1 MRKQLLLMLSLLL
14 YAVGMAAQQ
23 PDWGY
28 NPNAYP
34 DEHVIYVGL
43 VDDQGSAVQSFN
55 ENTYLGAFIDGECR
69 GLAKVSQKS
78 VSDTKTI
85 YYFALRVK
93 GSDTDNGKAISFRL
107 SVPGANTS
115 YIYND
120 LQPAAD
126 AVTYTNKKTTGTL
139 SDLFP
144 LKFIQPLYYAFT
156 QETVSVKVGEQL
168 NLLDYITFEP
178 ANANIPELNWN
189 MYDESWRENVN
200 IEGNKLT
207 AIKSTGKYGAVGIF
221 PKLWDMKNTGDHTSI
236 NVRVIQPATSIELRD
251 EYKNGITVNLGDT
264 AALNTVLR
272 SGYTTSPADC
282 NEELTWKSSDETAL
296 LPMIGS
302 DIGKF
307 NPVKAGT
314 YTMTLSGENAS
325 VDLKVTVIKPVEYI
339 NPVGTVKVI
348 KMYVGENLLDI
359 LPSGYK
365 VMPEDA
371 ADRSV
376 RYEVNQSYSDQGVY
390 EDGDGAYKY
399 TDIFGNLYF
408 NEGDEMIALKSG
420 RVRVTIRSVQNP
432 QASCEYEVIVKDGP
446 TSITFKQEEMTF
458 LLPIKDTDKS
468 DISEDIR
475 NNIIMTPSWPK
486 YDENESY
493 DKRST
498 LLYIQFVKDVT
509 SDTEVITLDYDFT
522 EDKLSASIVNAGRGS
537 VGVIYLSE
545 RTVASEEGLK
555 NEEVEIM
562 KKFSVVVME
571 SLKGFNVD
579 NYVEMVSTET
589 RDFVLTPD
597 PVGAEVDPSR
607 VEVTITPNSYLPE
620 EWKSMVEIV
629 PTDESKLN
637 YTIIPHSVGRATISV
652 KLDGVEVATSNVL
665 IGQRYMQKAGWKWT
679 SFYAGGVR
687 WNSPEYEL
695 GNVVEEIRSEDALL
709 HNDPEYGYFG
719 DLNSLGT
726 GTCYKI
732 KVKEEEPGL
741 LDLRI
746 MYTGAY
752 EDMQTHR
759 QIVPMWNWLGN
770 PYQYDHDINSVFSTE
785 DSNAN
790 NFNVG
795 DRIVSKDDG
804 FAEYNGEK
812 WTGTLITLHAGLGY
826 MYFNAGS
833 ENVDMEYQRES
844 LMPQGTPVMNA
855 PQHKQS
861 VWTYNSAPFADN
873 MTIVADLGNDYS
885 AERFTV
891 GAFVGDECRGEG
903 EMIDG
908 KCFITV
914 HADKGETISFKL
926 HDAVSGEMR
935 TINEQMPFAKM
946 AGSLRAPQRLTVGG
960 IVTGITSADIAS
972 SGIAIV
978 DGQITVQGMD
988 VADIIVCNASGA
1000 VVSTGE
1006 TTVAGLPSGVYV
1018 VKVKT
1023 KDGKTVTKKLVK

>member
-1 MRKQLLLMLSLLL
+1 
-14 YAVGMAAQQ
+14 MAAQQ

-55 ENTYLGAFIDGECR
+55 DNTYLGAFIDGECR
-69 GLAKVSQKS
+69 GLAKVSRYS
-78 VSDTKTI
+78 VSDTQTI

-93 GSDTDNGKAISFRL
+93 GTNTDNGKAISYRL
-107 SVPGANTS
+107 SVGGNHS
-115 YIYND
+115 FVFND
-120 LQPAAD
+120 LKPAAN
-126 AVTYTNKKTTGTL
+126 AVTYTNNGTTGKL
-139 SDLFP
+139 SALYQ
-144 LKFIQPLYYAFT
+144 LTFIRPGYYSIVQP
-156 QETVSVKVGEQL
+156 EVRVKVGAEF

-178 ANANIPELNWN
+178 ANANIPEMDWT
-189 MYDESWRENVN
+189 MGQGEKENEYAS
-200 IEGNKLT
+200 IKGNTFKAL
-207 AIKSTGKYGAVGIF
+207 KSTGKYGSVSVS
-221 PKLWDMKNTGDHTSI
+221 PNLWGMKPTGQYTKVS
-236 NVRVIQPATSIELRD
+236 VRVIQPATSIELRD

-272 SGYTTSPADC
+272 SGYTTAPADC
-282 NEELTWKSSDETAL
+282 NEELTWKSSDETAI

-307 NPVKAGT
+307 NPVKTGT

-339 NPVGTVKVI
+339 NPVGRVKEI
-348 KMYVGENLLDI
+348 KMYIGDNLLSI

-371 ADRSV
+371 TDRSV
-376 RYEVNQSYSDQGVY
+376 HYEVSPSYNQDQEFKY
-390 EDGDGAYKY
+390 NEILEDKGSEG
-399 TDIFGNLYF
+399 IFARKPGRAR
-408 NEGDEMIALKSG
+408 IAIISN
-420 RVRVTIRSVQNP
+420 QNP
-432 QASCEYEVIVKDGP
+432 QASCTYEVIVKDGP
-446 TSITFKQEEMTF
+446 TNITFKQEEMTF
-458 LLPIKDTDKS
+458 LMPIKDTDKW

-486 YDENESY
+486 YEEYESY
-493 DKRST
+493 DIAQSNLDISSLT
-498 LLYIQFVKDVT
+498 DAVKL
-509 SDTEVITLDYDFT
+509 SYDFKK
-522 EDKLSASIVNAGRGS
+522 DSLSASVVK
-537 VGVIYLSE
+537 VGEGWIDISYSSE
-545 RTVASEEGLK
+545 RTIATEEGLR
-555 NEEVEIM
+555 NDEYEISNH
-562 KKFSVVVME
+562 FHVTIME
-571 SLKGFNVD
+571 SLKGFKVD
-579 NYVEMVSTET
+579 GYVEMVSTET

-607 VEVTITPNSYLPE
+607 VEVTITPDSYVSE
-620 EWKSMVEIV
+620 EWKSIVEIV
-629 PTDESKLN
+629 PTDENKLN
-637 YTIIPHSVGRATISV
+637 YTIRPHSVGRAIISV
-652 KLDGVEVATSNVL
+652 KLDGVEVASSNVL
-665 IGQRYMQKAGWKWT
+665 IGQRYMQKAGWKWA
-679 SFYAGGVR
+679 SLYGGDVR

-719 DLNSLGT
+719 DINRLES

-752 EDMQTHR
+752 EDMKTRR
-759 QIVPMWNWLGN
+759 QIVPKWNWLGN

-785 DSNAN
+785 DAYAN

-812 WTGTLITLHAGLGY
+812 WTGTLTTLHAGLGY

-833 ENVDMEYQRES
+833 ENVDMEYLREGS
-844 LMPQGTPVMNA
+844 MPQGTPVMNA

-873 MTIVADLGNDYS
+873 MTIVADLGNGYS

-960 IVTGITSADIAS
+960 IVTGITAADIAS

-988 VADIIVCNASGA
+988 VADVIVCNASGA

-1006 TTVAGLPSGVYV
+1006 TTVTGLPSGVYV

>member
-1 MRKQLLLMLSLLL
+1 
-14 YAVGMAAQQ
+14 MAAQQ

-55 ENTYLGAFIDGECR
+55 DNTYLGAFIEGECR
-69 GLAKVSQKS
+69 GLAKVSRYS
-78 VSDTKTI
+78 VSDTQTI

-93 GSDTDNGKAISFRL
+93 GTNTDNGKAISYRL
-107 SVPGANTS
+107 SVGGNQS
-115 YIYND
+115 FVFND
-120 LQPAAD
+120 LKPAAN
-126 AVTYTNKKTTGTL
+126 AVTYTNNGTTGKL
-139 SDLFP
+139 SALYQ
-144 LKFIQPLYYAFT
+144 LTFIRPGYYSIVQP
-156 QETVSVKVGEQL
+156 EVNVKVGAEF
-168 NLLDYITFEP
+168 NLLDHITFEP
-178 ANANIPELNWN
+178 ANANIPEMNWT
-189 MYDESWRENVN
+189 MGQGEKENEYAS
-200 IEGNKLT
+200 IKGNTFKAL
-207 AIKSTGKYGAVGIF
+207 KSTGKYGWVNVSPNLLG
-221 PKLWDMKNTGDHTSI
+221 MKPTGQYTKVS
-236 NVRVIQPATSIELRD
+236 VRVIQPATSIELRD

-272 SGYTTSPADC
+272 SGYTTAPADC
-282 NEELTWKSSDETAL
+282 NEELTWKSSDETAIR
-296 LPMIGS
+296 PMEGN

-307 NPVKAGT
+307 NPVKTGT

-339 NPVGTVKVI
+339 NPVGRVKEI
-348 KMYVGENLLDI
+348 KMYIGDNLLDI

-371 ADRSV
+371 TDRSV
-376 RYEVNQSYSDQGVY
+376 RYEVLPSYNQDQEFKY
-390 EDGDGAYKY
+390 NEILEDNGSEG
-399 TDIFGNLYF
+399 IFARKPGRAR
-408 NEGDEMIALKSG
+408 IAIISN
-420 RVRVTIRSVQNP
+420 QNP
-432 QASCEYEVIVKDGP
+432 QASCTYEVIVKDGP
-446 TSITFKQEEMTF
+446 TNITFKQEEMTF
-458 LLPIKDTDKS
+458 LMPIKDTDKW

-486 YDENESY
+486 YEEYESY
-493 DKRST
+493 DIAQSNLDISSLT
-498 LLYIQFVKDVT
+498 DAVKL
-509 SDTEVITLDYDFT
+509 SYDFKK
-522 EDKLSASIVNAGRGS
+522 DSLSASVVK
-537 VGVIYLSE
+537 VGEGWIDISYSSE
-545 RTVASEEGLK
+545 RTIATEEGLQ
-555 NEEVEIM
+555 NDEYYISNHFHVTIL
-562 KKFSVVVME
+562 E
-571 SLKGFNVD
+571 SLKGFKVD
-579 NYVEMVSTET
+579 EYVEMVSTET

-607 VEVTITPNSYLPE
+607 VEVTITPNTYVSE
-620 EWKSMVEIV
+620 EWKSIVEIV
-629 PTDESKLN
+629 PTDETMLN
-637 YTIIPHSVGRATISV
+637 YTIKPHSVGRATISV
-652 KLDGVEVATSNVL
+652 KLDGVEVATSYVS

-679 SFYAGGVR
+679 SFYGGGVR

-719 DLNSLGT
+719 DIYSLET
-726 GTCYKI
+726 GECYKI

-746 MYTGAY
+746 MYTGGY

-785 DSNAN
+785 DTYAN

-812 WTGTLITLHAGLGY
+812 WTGTLTTLRAGLGY
-826 MYFNAGS
+826 MYFNAAS
-833 ENVDMEYQRES
+833 DTIDMEYLHEGS
-844 LMPQGTPVMNA
+844 MPQGTPVMNA

-873 MTIVADLGNDYS
+873 MTIVADLGNEYS

-960 IVTGITSADIAS
+960 IVTGITAADIAS
-972 SGIAIV
+972 SGIAVV

-988 VADIIVCNASGA
+988 VADVIVCNASGA

-1006 TTVAGLPSGVYV
+1006 TTVTGLPSGVYV

>member
-1 MRKQLLLMLSLLL
+1 MLSLLL

-69 GLAKVSQKS
+69 GLAKVSRYS
-78 VSDTKTI
+78 VSDTQTI

-93 GSDTDNGKAISFRL
+93 GTNTDNGKAISYRL
-107 SVPGANTS
+107 SVGGNQS
-115 YIYND
+115 FVFND
-120 LQPAAD
+120 LKPAAN
-126 AVTYTNKKTTGTL
+126 AVTYTNNGTTGKL
-139 SDLFP
+139 SALYQ
-144 LKFIQPLYYAFT
+144 LTFIRPGYYSIVQP
-156 QETVSVKVGEQL
+156 EVSVKVGAEF
-168 NLLDYITFEP
+168 NLTDYITFDPE
-178 ANANIPELNWN
+178 NANIPELNWT
-189 MYDESWRENVN
+189 MGQGEIENEYAS
-200 IEGNKLT
+200 IKGNTFKAL
-207 AIKSTGKYGAVGIF
+207 KSTGKYGSVSVS
-221 PKLWDMKNTGDHTSI
+221 PKLWDMKPTGQYT
-236 NVRVIQPATSIELRD
+236 NVRVRIIQSATSIELRD

-282 NEELTWKSSDETAL
+282 NEELTWKSNDETAI

-339 NPVGTVKVI
+339 NPVGTVKEI
-348 KMYVGENLLDI
+348 KMFVGENLLDI

-376 RYEVNQSYSDQGVY
+376 HYEVNQSYSDQGVY

-408 NEGDEMIALKSG
+408 NEGDEMIALKPG

-486 YDENESY
+486 FDENESY
-493 DKRST
+493 DKQRT
-498 LLYIQFVKDVT
+498 YLLMELSGYG
-509 SDTEVITLDYDFT
+509 DTKPITLNYDFM
-522 EDKLSASIVNAGRGS
+522 EDKLSASIVNAGRGT
-537 VGVIYLSE
+537 VHVLYVSE

-562 KKFSVVVME
+562 KEFSVVVME

-579 NYVEMVSTET
+579 GYVDMVSTET

-607 VEVTITPNSYLPE
+607 VEVTITPDSYVSE

-629 PTDESKLN
+629 PTDETKLN
-637 YTIIPHSVGRATISV
+637 YTIRPHSVGRATISV
-652 KLDGVEVATSNVL
+652 KLDGEEVATSHVS

-679 SFYAGGVR
+679 SFYAGGVS
-687 WNSPEYEL
+687 WNSPEIEL

-719 DLNSLGT
+719 DLNRLEP

-741 LDLRI
+741 LNLRI
-746 MYTGAY
+746 YPGGY
-752 EDMQTHR
+752 EDMRPYR

-785 DSNAN
+785 DAYAN
-790 NFNVG
+790 KFNVG
-795 DRIVSKDDG
+795 DRIVSKDNG

-812 WTGTLITLHAGLGY
+812 WTGTLTTLHAGLGY
-826 MYFNAGS
+826 MYFNAAS
-833 ENVDMEYQRES
+833 DTINMELKYEWN
-844 LMPQGTPVMNA
+844 MPQGTPVMNA

-946 AGSLRAPQRLTVGG
+946 AGSLRAPQRLTVGD
-960 IVTGITSADIAS
+960 IVTGITAADIAS
-972 SGIAIV
+972 SGIAVV

-988 VADIIVCNASGA
+988 VADVIVCNASGA

-1006 TTVAGLPSGVYV
+1006 TTVTGLPSGVYV

>member
-1 MRKQLLLMLSLLL
+1 
-14 YAVGMAAQQ
+14 MAAQQ

-55 ENTYLGAFIDGECR
+55 DNTYLGAFIDGECR
-69 GLAKVSQKS
+69 GLAKVSRYS
-78 VSDTKTI
+78 VSDTQTI

-93 GSDTDNGKAISFRL
+93 GTNTDNGKAISYRL
-107 SVPGANTS
+107 SEGGNHSFVF
-115 YIYND
+115 ND
-120 LQPAAD
+120 LKPAAN
-126 AVTYTNKKTTGTL
+126 AVTYTNNGTTGKL
-139 SDLFP
+139 SALYQ
-144 LKFIQPLYYAFT
+144 LTFIRPGYYSIVQP
-156 QETVSVKVGEQL
+156 EVSVKVGAEF
-168 NLLDYITFEP
+168 NLLDHITFEP
-178 ANANIPELNWN
+178 ANANIPEMNWT
-189 MYDESWRENVN
+189 MGQGEKENEYAS
-200 IEGNKLT
+200 IKGNTFKAL
-207 AIKSTGKYGAVGIF
+207 KSTGKYSWVNVSPNLLG
-221 PKLWDMKNTGDHTSI
+221 MKPTGQYTKVS
-236 NVRVIQPATSIELRD
+236 VRVIQPATSIELRD

-272 SGYTTSPADC
+272 SGYTTAPADC
-282 NEELTWKSSDETAL
+282 NEELTWKSSDETAI

-325 VDLKVTVIKPVEYI
+325 VDLKVTVIKPVE
-339 NPVGTVKVI
+339 KI
-348 KMYVGENLLDI
+348 KMVGSVKTIKMFLGENLLDI
-359 LPSGYK
+359 LPAGYK

-371 ADRSV
+371 TDRSV
-376 RYEVNQSYSDQGVY
+376 HYEVNQGYYQGVH
-390 EDGDGAYKY
+390 EDVDGTYKY
-399 TDIFGNLYF
+399 TDIFGDEYF
-408 NEGDEMIALKSG
+408 NEGDEMIALKPG

-432 QASCEYEVIVKDGP
+432 QASCEYEVIVKRGP
-446 TSITFKQEEMTF
+446 TNITFKQEEMTF
-458 LLPIKDTDKS
+458 LMPRKDTDKW

-486 YDENESY
+486 YEEYEEYDIAQSDLDIRSY
-493 DKRST
+493 TKAVH
-498 LLYIQFVKDVT
+498 LY
-509 SDTEVITLDYDFT
+509 YDFKN
-522 EDKLSASIVNAGRGS
+522 DIISALIDSIGQGWIDVS
-537 VGVIYLSE
+537 YSSE
-545 RTVASEEGLK
+545 RTIATEEGLQ
-555 NEEVEIM
+555 NDEYNISNH
-562 KKFSVVVME
+562 FNITILE
-571 SLKGFNVD
+571 SLKGFKVD
-579 NYVEMVSTET
+579 GYVDMVSTET

-597 PVGAEVDPSR
+597 PVDAEVDPSR
-607 VEVTITPNSYLPE
+607 VEVTIVDANVPE
-620 EWKSMVEIV
+620 MWKSIVEIE
-629 PTDESKLN
+629 PTDETKLN
-637 YTIIPHSVGRATISV
+637 YTINPRSVGTATISV
-652 KLDGVEVATSNVL
+652 KLDGEEVATSFVR
-665 IGQRYMQKAGWKWT
+665 IGQRYMQKAGWKWA
-679 SFYAGGVR
+679 SLYGGDVS

-719 DLNSLGT
+719 DINRLES

-752 EDMQTHR
+752 EDMRTHR

-785 DSNAN
+785 DAYAN
-790 NFNVG
+790 KFNVG

-812 WTGTLITLHAGLGY
+812 WTGTLTTLRAGLGY
-826 MYFNAGS
+826 MYFNAAS
-833 ENVDMEYQRES
+833 DTIDMEYLREGS
-844 LMPQGTPVMNA
+844 MPQGTPVMNA

-960 IVTGITSADIAS
+960 IVTGITAADIAS
-972 SGIAIV
+972 SGIAVV

-988 VADIIVCNASGA
+988 VADVIVCNASGA

-1006 TTVAGLPSGVYV
+1006 TTVTGLPSGVYV

>member
-43 VDDQGSAVQSFN
+43 VDDKGSAVQDFN
-55 ENTYLGAFIDGECR
+55 ANTYLGAFIDGECR
-69 GLAKVSQKS
+69 GIAEVSQKS

-107 SVPGANTS
+107 SIPGTNMS

-120 LQPAAD
+120 LKPAAN

-139 SDLFP
+139 SALYP
-144 LKFIQPLYYAFT
+144 LTFIQSWVCGYT
-156 QETVSVKVGEQL
+156 QPFVRVKVGEEI
-168 NLLDYITFEP
+168 NLLDYLKFTPE
-178 ANANIPELNWN
+178 NANIPELIWGISRNH
-189 MYDESWRENVN
+189 REYVT
-200 IEGNKLT
+200 ITGNTLKAL
-207 AIKSTGKYGAVGIF
+207 KSTKFVGAATVSA
-221 PKLWDMKNTGDHTSI
+221 KLKDFTFSSENQSLKIT
-236 NVRVIQPATSIELRD
+236 VIQPATSIELLD

-264 AALNTVLR
+264 SVLNTVLHKCF
-272 SGYTTSPADC
+272 TILPEDC
-282 NEELTWKSSDETAL
+282 NEKMWWKSNDETAIR
-296 LPMIGS
+296 PMEGN

-307 NPVKAGT
+307 EPVKTGT
-314 YTMTLSGENAS
+314 YTMTLGGEKAS

-339 NPVGTVKVI
+339 TPVGRVKEI
-348 KMYVGENLLDI
+348 KMYIGDNLLDI

-371 ADRSV
+371 TDRSV
-376 RYEVNQSYSDQGVY
+376 RYEVLPSYNQDQEFKY
-390 EDGDGAYKY
+390 NEILEDNGSEG
-399 TDIFGNLYF
+399 IFARKPGRAR
-408 NEGDEMIALKSG
+408 IAIISN
-420 RVRVTIRSVQNP
+420 QNP
-432 QASCEYEVIVKDGP
+432 QASCTYEVIVKDGP
-446 TSITFKQEEMTF
+446 TNITFKQDEMTF
-458 LLPIKDTDKS
+458 LMPIKDTDKW

-486 YDENESY
+486 YEEYESY
-493 DKRST
+493 DIAQSNLDISSLTDAVK
-498 LLYIQFVKDVT
+498 LY
-509 SDTEVITLDYDFT
+509 YDFKK
-522 EDKLSASIVNAGRGS
+522 DSLSASVVK
-537 VGVIYLSE
+537 VGEGWIDISYSSE
-545 RTVASEEGLK
+545 RTIATEEGLQ
-555 NEEVEIM
+555 NDEYEISNH
-562 KKFSVVVME
+562 FHVTILE

-579 NYVEMVSTET
+579 GYVDMVSTET

-607 VEVTITPNSYLPE
+607 VEVTITPDSYVPE
-620 EWKSMVEIV
+620 EWKSIVEIV
-629 PTDESKLN
+629 PTDDTMLN
-637 YTIIPHSVGRATISV
+637 YTILPHGVGRATISV
-652 KLDGVEVATSNVL
+652 KLDGVEVASSNVL

-679 SFYAGGVR
+679 SFYAGGVS
-687 WNSPEYEL
+687 WNSPEIEL

-709 HNDPEYGYFG
+709 YNDPEYGYFG
-719 DLNSLGT
+719 DLNRLES

-752 EDMQTHR
+752 EDMRTHR

-785 DSNAN
+785 DTYAN
-790 NFNVG
+790 KFNVG
-795 DRIVSKDDG
+795 DRIVSKDNG

-812 WTGTLITLHAGLGY
+812 WTGTLTTLHAGLGY

-833 ENVDMEYQRES
+833 ENVDMEYLREGS
-844 LMPQGTPVMNA
+844 MPQGTPVMNA

-960 IVTGITSADIAS
+960 IVTGITAADIAS
-972 SGIAIV
+972 SGIAVV

-988 VADIIVCNASGA
+988 VADVIVCNASGA

>member
-1 MRKQLLLMLSLLL
+1 MLSLLL

-34 DEHVIYVGL
+34 DEHVIFVGL
-43 VDDQGSAVQSFN
+43 VDEQGSAVQSFN
-55 ENTYLGAFIDGECR
+55 DNTYLGAFIDGECR
-69 GLAKVSQKS
+69 GLAKVSRYS
-78 VSDTKTI
+78 VSDTQTI

-93 GSDTDNGKAISFRL
+93 GTNTDNGKAISYRL
-107 SVPGANTS
+107 SVGGNQS
-115 YIYND
+115 FVFND
-120 LQPAAD
+120 LKPAAN
-126 AVTYTNKKTTGTL
+126 AVTYTNNGTTGKL
-139 SDLFP
+139 SALYQ
-144 LKFIQPLYYAFT
+144 LTFIRPGYYSIVQP
-156 QETVSVKVGEQL
+156 EVSVKVGAEF
-168 NLLDYITFEP
+168 NLLDHITFEP
-178 ANANIPELNWN
+178 ANANIPEMNWT
-189 MYDESWRENVN
+189 MGQGEKENEYAS
-200 IEGNKLT
+200 IKGNTFKAL
-207 AIKSTGKYGAVGIF
+207 KSTGKYGWVNVSPNLLG
-221 PKLWDMKNTGDHTSI
+221 MKPTGQYTKVS
-236 NVRVIQPATSIELRD
+236 VRVIQPATSIELLD

-272 SGYTTSPADC
+272 SGYTTAPADC
-282 NEELTWKSSDETAL
+282 NEELTWKSSDETAIR
-296 LPMIGS
+296 PMEGN

-307 NPVKAGT
+307 NPVKTGT
-314 YTMTLSGENAS
+314 YTMTLSGEKAS

-339 NPVGTVKVI
+339 NPVGRVKEI
-348 KMYVGENLLDI
+348 KMYIGDNLLDI

-371 ADRSV
+371 TDRSV
-376 RYEVNQSYSDQGVY
+376 RYEVLPSYNQDQEFKY
-390 EDGDGAYKY
+390 NEILEDNGPEG
-399 TDIFGNLYF
+399 IFARKPGRAR
-408 NEGDEMIALKSG
+408 IAIISN
-420 RVRVTIRSVQNP
+420 QNP
-432 QASCEYEVIVKDGP
+432 QATCTYEVIVKDGP
-446 TSITFKQEEMTF
+446 TNITFKQEEMTF
-458 LLPIKDTDKS
+458 LMPIKDTDKW

-486 YDENESY
+486 YEEYESY
-493 DKRST
+493 DIAQSNLDISSLTDAVK
-498 LLYIQFVKDVT
+498 LY
-509 SDTEVITLDYDFT
+509 YDFKK
-522 EDKLSASIVNAGRGS
+522 DSLSASVVK
-537 VGVIYLSE
+537 VGEGWIDISYSSE
-545 RTVASEEGLK
+545 RTIATEEGLR
-555 NEEVEIM
+555 NDEYEISNH
-562 KKFSVVVME
+562 FHVTIME
-571 SLKGFNVD
+571 SLKGFKVD
-579 NYVEMVSTET
+579 GYVDMVSTET
-589 RDFVLTPD
+589 HDFVLTPD

-607 VEVTITPNSYLPE
+607 VEVTITPDTYVSE
-620 EWKSMVEIV
+620 EWKSIVEIE
-629 PTDESKLN
+629 PTDETMLN
-637 YTIIPHSVGRATISV
+637 YTIKPHSVGRATISV
-652 KLDGVEVATSNVL
+652 KLDGVEVATSYVG
-665 IGQRYMQKAGWKWT
+665 IGQRYIQKAGWKWT
-679 SFYAGGVR
+679 SLYSGGVS

-695 GNVVEEIRSEDALL
+695 GDVVEEIRSEDALL

-719 DLNSLGT
+719 DLNRLEP

-741 LDLRI
+741 LNLRI
-746 MYTGAY
+746 YPGGY
-752 EDMQTHR
+752 EDMRPYR

-785 DSNAN
+785 DAYAN
-790 NFNVG
+790 KFNVG
-795 DRIVSKDDG
+795 DRIVSKDNG

-812 WTGTLITLHAGLGY
+812 WTGTLTTLHAGLGY
-826 MYFNAGS
+826 MYFNAAS
-833 ENVDMEYQRES
+833 DTINMELKYEWN
-844 LMPQGTPVMNA
+844 MPQGTPVMNA

-960 IVTGITSADIAS
+960 IVTGITAADIAS

-988 VADIIVCNASGA
+988 VADVIVCNASGA

-1006 TTVAGLPSGVYV
+1006 TTVTGLPSGVYV

>member
-1 MRKQLLLMLSLLL
+1 MLSLLL

-43 VDDQGSAVQSFN
+43 TEGSLDNCGQKELP

-69 GLAKVSQKS
+69 GLAKVQKKSLS
-78 VSDTKTI
+78 VALTI
-85 YYFALRVK
+85 NYFPLRVK
-93 GSDTDNGKAISFRL
+93 GDTNDEGKAISFRL
-107 SVPGANTS
+107 LYPGGQLS
-115 YIYND
+115 YVYD

-139 SDLFP
+139 SALFP
-144 LKFIQPLYYAFT
+144 LKFIQPLYYSFT
-156 QETVSVKVGEQL
+156 QETVSVKVGEQI

-189 MYDESWRENVN
+189 MYEESENVN

-207 AIKSTGKYGAVGIF
+207 AIKSTGKYGSVGVF
-221 PKLWDMKNTGDHTSI
+221 PKLWDMKNTGQYSDI
-236 NVRVIQPATSIELRD
+236 NIRVIQPATSIELRD

-272 SGYTTSPADC
+272 SGYTTAPADC
-282 NEELTWKSSDETAL
+282 NEELTWKSSDETAI
-296 LPMIGS
+296 LPMEGN

-307 NPVKAGT
+307 NPVKIGT

-339 NPVGTVKVI
+339 NPVGRVKEI
-348 KMYVGENLLDI
+348 KMYIGDNLLDI

-371 ADRSV
+371 TDRSV
-376 RYEVNQSYSDQGVY
+376 RYEVLPSYDKDQEFKY
-390 EDGDGAYKY
+390 NEILEDNGSEG
-399 TDIFGNLYF
+399 IFARKPGRAR
-408 NEGDEMIALKSG
+408 IAIISN
-420 RVRVTIRSVQNP
+420 QNP
-432 QASCEYEVIVKDGP
+432 QMVCEYEVIVKDGP
-446 TSITFKQEEMTF
+446 TNISFKQDEMTF
-458 LLPIKDTDKS
+458 LLPRKDTDKS

-486 YDENESY
+486 YEENEYY
-493 DKRST
+493 DIAQSNLDISSLT
-498 LLYIQFVKDVT
+498 DAVK
-509 SDTEVITLDYDFT
+509 LDYDF
-522 EDKLSASIVNAGRGS
+522 KKNSLSASIVK
-537 VGVIYLSE
+537 VGEGWIDIAYSSE
-545 RTVASEEGLK
+545 RTIATEEGLK
-555 NEEVEIM
+555 NDEYEISNH
-562 KKFSVVVME
+562 FHVTIME

-579 NYVEMVSTET
+579 GYVDMVSTET

-607 VEVTITPNSYLPE
+607 VEVTITPDSYVPE
-620 EWKSMVEIV
+620 EWKSIVEIV

-637 YTIIPHSVGRATISV
+637 YTILPHGVGTATISV
-652 KLDGVEVATSNVL
+652 KLDGEEVATSHVS

-679 SFYAGGVR
+679 SFYAGGVS

-695 GNVVEEIRSEDALL
+695 GNVVEEIRSADALL

-719 DLNSLGT
+719 DIYGLGT

-812 WTGTLITLHAGLGY
+812 WTGTLTTLHAGLGY

-960 IVTGITSADIAS
+960 IVTGITAADIAS

-988 VADIIVCNASGA
+988 VADVIVCNASGA

-1006 TTVAGLPSGVYV
+1006 TTVTGLPSGVYV

>member
-1 MRKQLLLMLSLLL
+1 
-14 YAVGMAAQQ
+14 MAAQQ

-55 ENTYLGAFIDGECR
+55 DNTYLGAFIEGECR
-69 GLAKVSQKS
+69 GLAKVSRYS

-93 GSDTDNGKAISFRL
+93 GTNTDNGKAISYRL
-107 SVPGANTS
+107 SVGGNQS
-115 YIYND
+115 FVFND
-120 LQPAAD
+120 LKPAAN
-126 AVTYTNKKTTGTL
+126 AVTYTNNGTTGKL
-139 SDLFP
+139 SALYQ
-144 LKFIQPLYYAFT
+144 LTFIRPGYYSIVQP
-156 QETVSVKVGEQL
+156 EVNVKVGAEF
-168 NLLDYITFEP
+168 NLLDHITFEP
-178 ANANIPELNWN
+178 ANANIPEMNWT
-189 MYDESWRENVN
+189 MGQGEKENEYAS
-200 IEGNKLT
+200 IKGNTFKAL
-207 AIKSTGKYGAVGIF
+207 KSTGKYGSVSVS
-221 PKLWDMKNTGDHTSI
+221 PNLWGMKPTGQYTEVS
-236 NVRVIQPATSIELRD
+236 VRVIQPATSIELRD

-272 SGYTTSPADC
+272 SGYTTAPADC
-282 NEELTWKSSDETAL
+282 NEELTWKSSDETAIR
-296 LPMIGS
+296 PMTSES
-302 DIGKF
+302 DLGKF
-307 NPVKAGT
+307 EPVKTGT

-325 VDLKVTVIKPVEYI
+325 VDLKVTVIKPVESI
-339 NPVGTVKVI
+339 IPVGSVKTI
-348 KMYVGENLLDI
+348 KMFVGENLLNI

-371 ADRSV
+371 TDRSV
-376 RYEVNQSYSDQGVY
+376 HYEVNQSFSDQGVY

-399 TDIFGNLYF
+399 TDIFGDLYF
-408 NEGDEMIALKSG
+408 NEGDEMIALKPG
-420 RVRVTIRSVQNP
+420 RVRVTINSTQNSR
-432 QASCEYEVIVKDGP
+432 AYCEYEVIVKRGP
-446 TSITFKQEEMTF
+446 TNITFKQEEMTF
-458 LLPIKDTDKS
+458 LMPRKDTDKW

-486 YDENESY
+486 YDEYEEYDIAQSDLDIRSY
-493 DKRST
+493 TKAVK
-498 LLYIQFVKDVT
+498 LYYNFEKD
-509 SDTEVITLDYDFT
+509 S
-522 EDKLSASIVNAGRGS
+522 LSASIDSIGQGRINVS
-537 VGVIYLSE
+537 YSSE
-545 RTVASEEGLK
+545 RTIATEEGLQ
-555 NEEVEIM
+555 NDEYRISNH
-562 KKFSVVVME
+562 FNITILE
-571 SLKGFNVD
+571 SLKGFKVD
-579 NYVEMVSTET
+579 GYVDMVSTET

-597 PVGAEVDPSR
+597 PVDAEVDPSR
-607 VEVTITPNSYLPE
+607 VEVTITPDSYVSE
-620 EWKSMVEIV
+620 EWKSIVEIV
-629 PTDESKLN
+629 PTDETMLN
-637 YTIIPHSVGRATISV
+637 YTIKPHSVGRATISV
-652 KLDGVEVATSNVL
+652 KLDGVEVATSHVG
-665 IGQRYMQKAGWKWT
+665 IGQRYMQKAGWKWA
-679 SFYAGGVR
+679 SFYGGRVG
-687 WNSPEYEL
+687 WNSPEIEL

-719 DLNSLGT
+719 DIYSLET

-752 EDMQTHR
+752 EDMRTHR

-785 DSNAN
+785 DTYAN
-790 NFNVG
+790 KFNVG

-804 FAEYNGEK
+804 FTEYNGEK
-812 WTGTLITLHAGLGY
+812 WTGTLTTLRAGLGY
-826 MYFNAGS
+826 MYFNAAS
-833 ENVDMEYQRES
+833 DTIDMEYLREGS
-844 LMPQGTPVMNA
+844 MPQGTPVMNA

-960 IVTGITSADIAS
+960 IVTGITAADIAS

-988 VADIIVCNASGA
+988 VADVIVCNASGA

-1006 TTVAGLPSGVYV
+1006 TTVTGLPSGVYV

>member
-1 MRKQLLLMLSLLL
+1 MLSLLL

-34 DEHVIYVGL
+34 DEHVIFVGL

-55 ENTYLGAFIDGECR
+55 DNTYLGAFIEGECR
-69 GLAKVSQKS
+69 GLAKVSRYS
-78 VSDTKTI
+78 VSDTQTI

-93 GSDTDNGKAISFRL
+93 GTNTDNGKAISYRL
-107 SVPGANTS
+107 SVGGNQS
-115 YIYND
+115 FVFND
-120 LQPAAD
+120 LKPAAN
-126 AVTYTNKKTTGTL
+126 AVTYTNNGTTGKL
-139 SDLFP
+139 SALYQ
-144 LKFIQPLYYAFT
+144 LTFIRPGYYSIVQP
-156 QETVSVKVGEQL
+156 EVSVKVGAEF
-168 NLLDYITFEP
+168 NLLDHITFEP
-178 ANANIPELNWN
+178 ANANIPEMNWT
-189 MYDESWRENVN
+189 MGQGEKENEYAS
-200 IEGNKLT
+200 IKGNTFKAL
-207 AIKSTGKYGAVGIF
+207 KSTGKYIWVSVSPNLLG
-221 PKLWDMKNTGDHTSI
+221 MKPTGQYTG
-236 NVRVIQPATSIELRD
+236 VRVRIIQPATSIELRD

-272 SGYTTSPADC
+272 SGYTTAPADC
-282 NEELTWKSSDETAL
+282 NEELTWKSSDETAIR
-296 LPMIGS
+296 PMTSES
-302 DIGKF
+302 DLGKF
-307 NPVKAGT
+307 EPVKTGT

-339 NPVGTVKVI
+339 NPVGRVKEI
-348 KMYVGENLLDI
+348 KMYIGDNLLDI

-371 ADRSV
+371 TDRSV
-376 RYEVNQSYSDQGVY
+376 RYEVLPSYNQDQEFKY
-390 EDGDGAYKY
+390 NEILEDKGSEG
-399 TDIFGNLYF
+399 IFARKPGRAR
-408 NEGDEMIALKSG
+408 IAIISN
-420 RVRVTIRSVQNP
+420 QNP
-432 QASCEYEVIVKDGP
+432 QATCTYEVIVKDGP
-446 TSITFKQEEMTF
+446 TNITFKQEEMTF
-458 LLPIKDTDKS
+458 LMPIKDTDKW

-486 YDENESY
+486 YEEYESY
-493 DKRST
+493 DIAQSNLDISSLT
-498 LLYIQFVKDVT
+498 DAVKL
-509 SDTEVITLDYDFT
+509 SYDFKK
-522 EDKLSASIVNAGRGS
+522 DSLSASVVK
-537 VGVIYLSE
+537 VGEGWIDISYSSE
-545 RTVASEEGLK
+545 RTIATEEGLQ
-555 NEEVEIM
+555 NDEYYISNHFHVTIL
-562 KKFSVVVME
+562 E
-571 SLKGFNVD
+571 SLKGFKVD
-579 NYVEMVSTET
+579 EYVGMVSTET

-607 VEVTITPNSYLPE
+607 VEVTITPDSYVSE
-620 EWKSMVEIV
+620 EWKSIVEIV
-629 PTDESKLN
+629 PTDENKLN
-637 YTIIPHSVGRATISV
+637 YTIRPHSVGRAIISV
-652 KLDGVEVATSNVL
+652 KLDGEEVASSNVL
-665 IGQRYMQKAGWKWT
+665 IGQRYMQKAGWKWA
-679 SFYAGGVR
+679 SLYGGDVS

-719 DLNSLGT
+719 DINRLES

-752 EDMQTHR
+752 EDMRTHR

-785 DSNAN
+785 DAYAN
-790 NFNVG
+790 KFNVG

-812 WTGTLITLHAGLGY
+812 WTGTLTTLRAGLGY
-826 MYFNAGS
+826 MYFNAAS
-833 ENVDMEYQRES
+833 DTIDMEYLREGR
-844 LMPQGTPVMNA
+844 MPQGTPVMNA

-873 MTIVADLGNDYS
+873 MTIIADLGNDYS

-935 TINEQMPFAKM
+935 TINEQLPFAKM

-960 IVTGITSADIAS
+960 IVTGITAADIAS
-972 SGIAIV
+972 SGIAVV

-988 VADIIVCNASGA
+988 VADVIVCNASGA

-1006 TTVAGLPSGVYV
+1006 TTVTGLPSGVYV

>member
-1 MRKQLLLMLSLLL
+1 MLSLLL

-43 VDDQGSAVQSFN
+43 TEGSLDNCGQKELP

-69 GLAKVSQKS
+69 GLAKVQKKSLS
-78 VSDTKTI
+78 VALTI
-85 YYFALRVK
+85 NYFPLRVK
-93 GSDTDNGKAISFRL
+93 GDTNDEGKAISFRL
-107 SVPGANTS
+107 LYPGGQLS
-115 YIYND
+115 YVYD

-144 LKFIQPLYYAFT
+144 LKFIQPLYYGFT
-156 QETVSVKVGEQL
+156 QETVSVKVGEQI

-189 MYDESWRENVN
+189 INNESERENVN
-200 IEGNKLT
+200 IVGNKLT
-207 AIKSTGKYGAVGIF
+207 AIKSTGKYGSVGVS
-221 PKLWDMKNTGDHTSI
+221 PKLWDMKNTGQYSKI
-236 NVRVIQPATSIELRD
+236 SVRVIQPATSIELRD

-272 SGYTTSPADC
+272 SGYTTAPADC
-282 NEELTWKSSDETAL
+282 NEELTWKSNDETAIR
-296 LPMIGS
+296 PMEGN

-307 NPVKAGT
+307 EPVKTGT
-314 YTMTLSGENAS
+314 YTMTLGGEKAS
-325 VDLKVTVIKPVEYI
+325 VDLKVTVIKPVE
-339 NPVGTVKVI
+339 NI
-348 KMYVGENLLDI
+348 KMVGSVKTIKMFLGENLLDI
-359 LPSGYK
+359 LPAGYK

-371 ADRSV
+371 TDRSV
-376 RYEVNQSYSDQGVY
+376 HYEVNQGYYQGVH
-390 EDGDGAYKY
+390 EDVDGTYKY
-399 TDIFGNLYF
+399 TDIFGDEYF
-408 NEGDEMIALKSG
+408 NEGDEMIALKPG

-432 QASCEYEVIVKDGP
+432 QASCEYEVIVKRGP
-446 TSITFKQEEMTF
+446 TNITFKQEEMTF
-458 LLPIKDTDKS
+458 LMPRKDADKW

-486 YDENESY
+486 YDEYEEY
-493 DKRST
+493 DIAQSDLDILSFTKAVN
-498 LLYIQFVKDVT
+498 LY
-509 SDTEVITLDYDFT
+509 YDFKN
-522 EDKLSASIVNAGRGS
+522 DILSASIDSIGQGWIDVS
-537 VGVIYLSE
+537 YSSE
-545 RTVASEEGLK
+545 RTIATETGLQNDK
-555 NEEVEIM
+555 YRISNHFNITIL
-562 KKFSVVVME
+562 E
-571 SLKGFNVD
+571 SLKGFKVD
-579 NYVEMVSTET
+579 GYVEMVSTET

-597 PVGAEVDPSR
+597 PVDAEVDPSR
-607 VEVTITPNSYLPE
+607 VEVTITPDSYVSE
-620 EWKSMVEIV
+620 EWKSIVEIV
-629 PTDESKLN
+629 PTDENKLN
-637 YTIIPHSVGRATISV
+637 YTIRPHSVGRATISV
-652 KLDGVEVATSNVL
+652 KLDGVEVATSHVG
-665 IGQRYMQKAGWKWT
+665 IGQRYMQKAGWKWA
-679 SFYAGGVR
+679 SLYGGDVS

-719 DLNSLGT
+719 DINRLES

-732 KVKEEEPGL
+732 KVKEEELGL

-752 EDMQTHR
+752 EDMRTHR

-785 DSNAN
+785 DAYAN
-790 NFNVG
+790 KFNVG

-812 WTGTLITLHAGLGY
+812 WTGTLTTLRAGLGY

-833 ENVDMEYQRES
+833 ENVDMELEHEYY
-844 LMPQGTPVMNA
+844 MPQGTPVMNV

-960 IVTGITSADIAS
+960 IVTGITAADIAS

-988 VADIIVCNASGA
+988 VADVIVCNASGA

-1006 TTVAGLPSGVYV
+1006 TTVTGLPSGVYV

>member
-1 MRKQLLLMLSLLL
+1 MLSLLL

-55 ENTYLGAFIDGECR
+55 DNTYLGAFIDGECR
-69 GLAKVSQKS
+69 GLAKVSRYS
-78 VSDTKTI
+78 VSDTQTI

-93 GSDTDNGKAISFRL
+93 GTNTDNGKAISYRL
-107 SVPGANTS
+107 SVGGNHS
-115 YIYND
+115 FVFND
-120 LQPAAD
+120 LKPAAN
-126 AVTYTNKKTTGTL
+126 AVTYTNNGTTGKL
-139 SDLFP
+139 SALYQ
-144 LKFIQPLYYAFT
+144 LTFIRPGYYSIVQP
-156 QETVSVKVGEQL
+156 EVRVKVGAEF

-178 ANANIPELNWN
+178 ANANIPEMDWT
-189 MYDESWRENVN
+189 MGQGEKENEYAS
-200 IEGNKLT
+200 IKGNTFKAL
-207 AIKSTGKYGAVGIF
+207 KSTGKYGSVSVS
-221 PKLWDMKNTGDHTSI
+221 PNLWGMKPTGQYTKVS
-236 NVRVIQPATSIELRD
+236 VRVIQPATSIELRD

-272 SGYTTSPADC
+272 SGYTTAPADC
-282 NEELTWKSSDETAL
+282 NEELTWKSSDETAI

-307 NPVKAGT
+307 NPVKTGT

-339 NPVGTVKVI
+339 NPVGRVKEI
-348 KMYVGENLLDI
+348 KMYIGDNLLSI

-371 ADRSV
+371 TDRSV
-376 RYEVNQSYSDQGVY
+376 HYEVLPSYNQDQEFKY
-390 EDGDGAYKY
+390 NEILEDKGSEG
-399 TDIFGNLYF
+399 IFARKPGRAR
-408 NEGDEMIALKSG
+408 IAIISN
-420 RVRVTIRSVQNP
+420 QNP
-432 QASCEYEVIVKDGP
+432 QASCTYEVIVKDGP
-446 TSITFKQEEMTF
+446 TNITFKQEEMTF
-458 LLPIKDTDKS
+458 LMPIKDTDKW

-486 YDENESY
+486 YEEYESY
-493 DKRST
+493 DIAQSNLDISSLT
-498 LLYIQFVKDVT
+498 DAVKL
-509 SDTEVITLDYDFT
+509 SYDFKK
-522 EDKLSASIVNAGRGS
+522 DSLSASVVK
-537 VGVIYLSE
+537 VGEGWIDISYSSE
-545 RTVASEEGLK
+545 RTIATEEGLR
-555 NEEVEIM
+555 NDEYEISNH
-562 KKFSVVVME
+562 FHVTIME
-571 SLKGFNVD
+571 SLKGFKVD
-579 NYVEMVSTET
+579 GYVEMVSTET

-607 VEVTITPNSYLPE
+607 VEVTITPDSYVSE
-620 EWKSMVEIV
+620 EWKSIVEIV
-629 PTDESKLN
+629 PTDETMLN
-637 YTIIPHSVGRATISV
+637 YTIKPHSVGRAIISV
-652 KLDGVEVATSNVL
+652 KLDGVEVASSNVL
-665 IGQRYMQKAGWKWT
+665 IGQRYMQKAGWKWA
-679 SFYAGGVR
+679 SLYGGDVR

-719 DLNSLGT
+719 DINRLES

-752 EDMQTHR
+752 EDMKTRR
-759 QIVPMWNWLGN
+759 QIVPKWNWLGN

-785 DSNAN
+785 DAYAN

-812 WTGTLITLHAGLGY
+812 WTGTLTTLHAGLGY

-833 ENVDMEYQRES
+833 ENVDMEYLREGS
-844 LMPQGTPVMNA
+844 MPQGTPVMNA

-873 MTIVADLGNDYS
+873 MTIVADLGNGYS

-926 HDAVSGEMR
+926 HDAVSGERR

-960 IVTGITSADIAS
+960 IVTGITAADIAS

-988 VADIIVCNASGA
+988 VADVIVCNASGA

-1006 TTVAGLPSGVYV
+1006 TTVTGLPSGVYV

>member
-1 MRKQLLLMLSLLL
+1 MLSLLL

-34 DEHVIYVGL
+34 DEHVIFVGL
-43 VDDQGSAVQSFN
+43 VDEQGSAVQSFN
-55 ENTYLGAFIDGECR
+55 DNTYLGAFIEGECR
-69 GLAKVSQKS
+69 GLAKVSRYS
-78 VSDTKTI
+78 VSDTQTI

-93 GSDTDNGKAISFRL
+93 GTNTDNGKAITYRL
-107 SVPGANTS
+107 SVGGNQS
-115 YIYND
+115 FVFND
-120 LQPAAD
+120 LKPAAN
-126 AVTYTNKKTTGTL
+126 AVTYTNNGTTGKL
-139 SDLFP
+139 SALYQ
-144 LKFIQPLYYAFT
+144 LTFIRPGYYSIVQP
-156 QETVSVKVGEQL
+156 EVSVKVGAEF
-168 NLLDYITFEP
+168 NLLDHITFEP
-178 ANANIPELNWN
+178 ANANIPEMNWT
-189 MYDESWRENVN
+189 MGQGEKENEYAS
-200 IEGNKLT
+200 IKGNTFKAL
-207 AIKSTGKYGAVGIF
+207 KSTGKYSWVNVSPNLLG
-221 PKLWDMKNTGDHTSI
+221 MKPTGQYTEIS
-236 NVRVIQPATSIELRD
+236 VRVIQPATSIELRD

-272 SGYTTSPADC
+272 SGYTTAPADC
-282 NEELTWKSSDETAL
+282 NEELTWKSSDETAIR
-296 LPMIGS
+296 PMEGN

-307 NPVKAGT
+307 NPVKTGT

-339 NPVGTVKVI
+339 TPVGRVKEI
-348 KMYVGENLLDI
+348 KMYIGDNLLDI

-371 ADRSV
+371 TDRSV
-376 RYEVNQSYSDQGVY
+376 HYEVLPSYNQDQEFKY
-390 EDGDGAYKY
+390 NEILEDKGSEG
-399 TDIFGNLYF
+399 IFARKPGRAR
-408 NEGDEMIALKSG
+408 IAIISN
-420 RVRVTIRSVQNP
+420 QNP
-432 QASCEYEVIVKDGP
+432 QATCTYEVIVKDGP
-446 TSITFKQEEMTF
+446 TNITFKQEEMTF
-458 LLPIKDTDKS
+458 LMPIKDTDKW

-486 YDENESY
+486 YEEYESY
-493 DKRST
+493 DIAQSNLDISSLTDAVK
-498 LLYIQFVKDVT
+498 LY
-509 SDTEVITLDYDFT
+509 YDFKK
-522 EDKLSASIVNAGRGS
+522 DSLSASVVK
-537 VGVIYLSE
+537 VGEGWIDISYSSE
-545 RTVASEEGLK
+545 RTIATEEGLR
-555 NEEVEIM
+555 NDEYEISNH
-562 KKFSVVVME
+562 FHVTIME
-571 SLKGFNVD
+571 SLKGFKVD
-579 NYVEMVSTET
+579 GYVEMVSTET

-607 VEVTITPNSYLPE
+607 VEVTITPDSYVSE
-620 EWKSMVEIV
+620 EWKSIVEIV
-629 PTDESKLN
+629 PTDENKLN
-637 YTIIPHSVGRATISV
+637 YTIRPHSVGRAIISV
-652 KLDGVEVATSNVL
+652 KLDGVEVASSNVL
-665 IGQRYMQKAGWKWT
+665 IGQRYMQKAGWKWA
-679 SFYAGGVR
+679 SLYGGDVS

-719 DLNSLGT
+719 DINRLES

-752 EDMQTHR
+752 EDMRTHR

-785 DSNAN
+785 DAYAN
-790 NFNVG
+790 KFNVG
-795 DRIVSKDDG
+795 DRIVSKDNG

-812 WTGTLITLHAGLGY
+812 WTGTLTTLHAGLGY

-960 IVTGITSADIAS
+960 IVTGITAADIAS

-988 VADIIVCNASGA
+988 VADVIVCNASGA

-1006 TTVAGLPSGVYV
+1006 TTITGLPSGVYV

>member
-1 MRKQLLLMLSLLL
+1 
-14 YAVGMAAQQ
+14 MAAQQ

-43 VDDQGSAVQSFN
+43 TEGSLDNCGQKELP

-69 GLAKVSQKS
+69 GLAKVQKKSLS
-78 VSDTKTI
+78 VALTI
-85 YYFALRVK
+85 NYFPLRVK
-93 GSDTDNGKAISFRL
+93 GDTNDEGKAISFRL
-107 SVPGANTS
+107 LYPGGQLS
-115 YIYND
+115 YVYD

-139 SDLFP
+139 SALFP
-144 LKFIQPLYYAFT
+144 LKFIQPLYYSFT
-156 QETVSVKVGEQL
+156 QETVSVKVGEQI

-189 MYDESWRENVN
+189 MYEESENVN

-207 AIKSTGKYGAVGIF
+207 AIKSTGKYGSVGVF
-221 PKLWDMKNTGDHTSI
+221 PKLWDMKNTGQYSDI
-236 NVRVIQPATSIELRD
+236 NIRVIQPATSIELRD

-272 SGYTTSPADC
+272 SGYTTAPADC
-282 NEELTWKSSDETAL
+282 NEELTWKSSDETAI
-296 LPMIGS
+296 LPMEGN

-307 NPVKAGT
+307 NPVKTGT

-339 NPVGTVKVI
+339 NPVGRVKEI
-348 KMYVGENLLDI
+348 KMYIGDNLHSI

-371 ADRSV
+371 TDRSV
-376 RYEVNQSYSDQGVY
+376 RYEVLPSYNQDQEFKY
-390 EDGDGAYKY
+390 NEILEDNGSEG
-399 TDIFGNLYF
+399 IFARKPGRAR
-408 NEGDEMIALKSG
+408 IAIISN
-420 RVRVTIRSVQNP
+420 QNP
-432 QASCEYEVIVKDGP
+432 QASCTYEVIVKDGP
-446 TSITFKQEEMTF
+446 TNITFKQDEMTF
-458 LLPIKDTDKS
+458 LMPIKDTDKW

-486 YDENESY
+486 YEEYESY
-493 DKRST
+493 DIAQSNLDISSLT
-498 LLYIQFVKDVT
+498 DAVKL
-509 SDTEVITLDYDFT
+509 SYDFKK
-522 EDKLSASIVNAGRGS
+522 DSLSASVVK
-537 VGVIYLSE
+537 VGEGWIDISYSSE
-545 RTVASEEGLK
+545 RTIATEEGLR
-555 NEEVEIM
+555 NDEYEISNH
-562 KKFSVVVME
+562 FHVTIME
-571 SLKGFNVD
+571 SLKGFKVD
-579 NYVEMVSTET
+579 GYVEMVSTET

-597 PVGAEVDPSR
+597 PVDAEVDPSR
-607 VEVTITPNSYLPE
+607 VEVTITPDSYVSE
-620 EWKSMVEIV
+620 EWKSIVEIV

-637 YTIIPHSVGRATISV
+637 YTIRPHSVGRAIISV
-652 KLDGVEVATSNVL
+652 KLDGEEVATSYVS

-679 SFYAGGVR
+679 SFYGGGVR

-719 DLNSLGT
+719 DINRLES

-752 EDMQTHR
+752 EDMRTHR

-785 DSNAN
+785 DTYAN
-790 NFNVG
+790 KFNVG
-795 DRIVSKDDG
+795 DRIVSKDNG

-812 WTGTLITLHAGLGY
+812 WTGTLTTLRAGLGY
-826 MYFNAGS
+826 MYFNAAS
-833 ENVDMEYQRES
+833 DTIDMEYLHEGS
-844 LMPQGTPVMNA
+844 MPQGTPVMNA

-960 IVTGITSADIAS
+960 IVTGITAADIAS

-988 VADIIVCNASGA
+988 VADVIVCNASGA

>member
-1 MRKQLLLMLSLLL
+1 MLSLLL

-55 ENTYLGAFIDGECR
+55 DNTYLGAFIEGECR

-78 VSDTKTI
+78 VSDTQTI

-93 GSDTDNGKAISFRL
+93 GTNTDNGKAISYRL
-107 SVPGANTS
+107 SVGGNQS
-115 YIYND
+115 FVFND
-120 LQPAAD
+120 LKPAAN
-126 AVTYTNKKTTGTL
+126 AVTYTNNGTTGKL
-139 SDLFP
+139 SALYQ
-144 LKFIQPLYYAFT
+144 LTFIRPGYYSIVQP
-156 QETVSVKVGEQL
+156 EVSVKVGAEF
-168 NLLDYITFEP
+168 NLLDHITFEP
-178 ANANIPELNWN
+178 ANANIPEMNWT
-189 MYDESWRENVN
+189 MGQGEKENEYAS
-200 IEGNKLT
+200 IKGNTFKAL
-207 AIKSTGKYGAVGIF
+207 KSTGKYSWVSVSPNLLG
-221 PKLWDMKNTGDHTSI
+221 MKPTGQYTKVSI
-236 NVRVIQPATSIELRD
+236 RVIQPATSIELRD

-272 SGYTTSPADC
+272 SGYTTAPADC
-282 NEELTWKSSDETAL
+282 NEELTWKSSDETAIR
-296 LPMIGS
+296 PMEGN

-307 NPVKAGT
+307 NPVKTGT

-339 NPVGTVKVI
+339 NPVGRVKEI
-348 KMYVGENLLDI
+348 KMYIGDNLLSI

-371 ADRSV
+371 TDRSV
-376 RYEVNQSYSDQGVY
+376 RYEVLPSYNQDQEFKY
-390 EDGDGAYKY
+390 NEILEDNGPEG
-399 TDIFGNLYF
+399 IFARKPGRAC
-408 NEGDEMIALKSG
+408 IAIISN
-420 RVRVTIRSVQNP
+420 QNP
-432 QASCEYEVIVKDGP
+432 QATCTYEVIVKDGP
-446 TSITFKQEEMTF
+446 TNITFKQEEMTF
-458 LLPIKDTDKS
+458 LMPIKDTDKW

-486 YDENESY
+486 YEEYESY
-493 DKRST
+493 DIAQSNLDISSLT
-498 LLYIQFVKDVT
+498 DAVKL
-509 SDTEVITLDYDFT
+509 SYDFKK
-522 EDKLSASIVNAGRGS
+522 DIISASVVK
-537 VGVIYLSE
+537 VGEGWIDISYSSE
-545 RTVASEEGLK
+545 RTIATEEGLQ
-555 NEEVEIM
+555 NDEYYISNHFHVTIL
-562 KKFSVVVME
+562 E
-571 SLKGFNVD
+571 SLKGFKVD
-579 NYVEMVSTET
+579 GYVDMVSTET

-607 VEVTITPNSYLPE
+607 VEVTITPNTYVSE

-629 PTDESKLN
+629 PTDETMLN
-637 YTIIPHSVGRATISV
+637 YTIKPHSVGRATISV
-652 KLDGVEVATSNVL
+652 KLDGVEVATSYVS

-679 SFYAGGVR
+679 SFYGGGVR

-719 DLNSLGT
+719 DIYSLET
-726 GTCYKI
+726 GECYKI

-746 MYTGAY
+746 MYTGGY
-752 EDMQTHR
+752 EDMRPYR

-785 DSNAN
+785 DAYAN
-790 NFNVG
+790 KFNVG
-795 DRIVSKDDG
+795 DRIVSKDNG

-812 WTGTLITLHAGLGY
+812 WTGTLTTLHAGLGY
-826 MYFNAGS
+826 MYFNAAS
-833 ENVDMEYQRES
+833 DTINMELKYEWN
-844 LMPQGTPVMNA
+844 MPQGTPVMNA

-873 MTIVADLGNDYS
+873 MTIIADLGNDYS

-935 TINEQMPFAKM
+935 TINEQIPFAKM
-946 AGSLRAPQRLTVGG
+946 AGSLRAPQRLTVGV
-960 IVTGITSADIAS
+960 IVTGITAADIAS
-972 SGIAIV
+972 SGIAVV

-988 VADIIVCNASGA
+988 VADVIVCNASGA

-1006 TTVAGLPSGVYV
+1006 TTVTGLPSGVYV

>member
-1 MRKQLLLMLSLLL
+1 MLSLLL

-43 VDDQGSAVQSFN
+43 TEGSLDNCGQKELP

-69 GLAKVSQKS
+69 GLAKVQKKSLS
-78 VSDTKTI
+78 VALTI
-85 YYFALRVK
+85 NYFPLRVK
-93 GSDTDNGKAISFRL
+93 GDTNDEGKAISFRL
-107 SVPGANTS
+107 LYPGGQLS
-115 YIYND
+115 YVYD

-144 LKFIQPLYYAFT
+144 LKFIQPLYYGFT
-156 QETVSVKVGEQL
+156 QETVSVKVGEQI

-189 MYDESWRENVN
+189 MYEESENVI

-207 AIKSTGKYGAVGIF
+207 AIKSTGKYGSVGVF
-221 PKLWDMKNTGDHTSI
+221 PKLWDMKNTGQYSDI
-236 NVRVIQPATSIELRD
+236 NIRVIQPATSIELRD

-272 SGYTTSPADC
+272 SGYTTAPADC
-282 NEELTWKSSDETAL
+282 NEELTWKSSDETAI

-307 NPVKAGT
+307 NPVKTGT

-325 VDLKVTVIKPVEYI
+325 VDLKVTVIKPVKYI
-339 NPVGTVKVI
+339 EMVGSVKTI
-348 KMYVGENLLDI
+348 KMFLGENLLDI
-359 LPSGYK
+359 LPAGYK

-371 ADRSV
+371 TDRSV
-376 RYEVNQSYSDQGVY
+376 HYKVNQSFSDQGVY
-390 EDGDGAYKY
+390 EDGDGAYMY
-399 TDIFGNLYF
+399 TDIFGDEYF
-408 NEGDEMIALKSG
+408 NEGDEMIALKPG
-420 RVRVTIRSVQNP
+420 RVRVTINSTQNSR
-432 QASCEYEVIVKDGP
+432 AYCEYEVIVKRGP
-446 TSITFKQEEMTF
+446 TNITFKQEEMTF
-458 LLPIKDTDKS
+458 LMPRKDTDKW

-486 YDENESY
+486 YEEYEEYDIAQSDLDIRSY
-493 DKRST
+493 TKAVK
-498 LLYIQFVKDVT
+498 LYYNFEKD
-509 SDTEVITLDYDFT
+509 S
-522 EDKLSASIVNAGRGS
+522 LSASIDSIGQGRINVS
-537 VGVIYLSE
+537 YSSE
-545 RTVASEEGLK
+545 RTIATEEGLQ
-555 NEEVEIM
+555 NDEYRISNH
-562 KKFSVVVME
+562 FNITILE
-571 SLKGFNVD
+571 SLKGFKVD
-579 NYVEMVSTET
+579 GYVDMVSTET

-597 PVGAEVDPSR
+597 PADAEVDPSR
-607 VEVTITPNSYLPE
+607 VEVTIKDANVPE
-620 EWKSMVEIV
+620 MWKSIVEIV
-629 PTDESKLN
+629 PTDETMLN
-637 YTIIPHSVGRATISV
+637 YTIKPHSVGRATISV
-652 KLDGVEVATSNVL
+652 KLDGVEVATSHVG

-679 SFYAGGVR
+679 SLYSGDVS

-719 DLNSLGT
+719 DLNRLES

-741 LDLRI
+741 LNLRI
-746 MYTGAY
+746 YPGGY
-752 EDMQTHR
+752 EDMRPYR

-785 DSNAN
+785 DANAN
-790 NFNVG
+790 KFNVG
-795 DRIVSKDDG
+795 DRIVSKDNG

-812 WTGTLITLHAGLGY
+812 WTGTLTTLHAGLGY
-826 MYFNAGS
+826 MYFNAAS
-833 ENVDMEYQRES
+833 DTINMELKYEWN
-844 LMPQGTPVMNA
+844 MPQGTPVMNA

-960 IVTGITSADIAS
+960 IVTGITAADIAS

-1006 TTVAGLPSGVYV
+1006 TTVTGLPSGVYV

>member
-1 MRKQLLLMLSLLL
+1 MLFLLL

-34 DEHVIYVGL
+34 DEHVIFVGL
-43 VDDQGSAVQSFN
+43 VDDKGSAVQSFN
-55 ENTYLGAFIDGECR
+55 DNTYLGAFIDGECR
-69 GLAKVSQKS
+69 GLAKVSRYS
-78 VSDTKTI
+78 VSDTQTI

-93 GSDTDNGKAISFRL
+93 GTNTDNGKAISYRL
-107 SVPGANTS
+107 SVGGNQS
-115 YIYND
+115 FVFND
-120 LQPAAD
+120 LKPAAN
-126 AVTYTNKKTTGTL
+126 AVTYTNNGTTGKL
-139 SDLFP
+139 SALYQ
-144 LKFIQPLYYAFT
+144 LTFIRPGYYSIVQP
-156 QETVSVKVGEQL
+156 EVNVKVGAEF
-168 NLLDYITFEP
+168 NLLDHITFEP
-178 ANANIPELNWN
+178 ANANIPEMNWT
-189 MYDESWRENVN
+189 MGQGEKENEYAS
-200 IEGNKLT
+200 IKGNTFKAL
-207 AIKSTGKYGAVGIF
+207 KSTGKYSWVSVSPNLLG
-221 PKLWDMKNTGDHTSI
+221 MKPTGQYTEIS
-236 NVRVIQPATSIELRD
+236 VRVIQPATSIELRD

-272 SGYTTSPADC
+272 SGYTTAPADC
-282 NEELTWKSSDETAL
+282 NEELTWKSSDETAIR
-296 LPMIGS
+296 PMEGN

-307 NPVKAGT
+307 NPVKTGT
-314 YTMTLSGENAS
+314 YTMTLGGENAS

-339 NPVGTVKVI
+339 NPVGRVKEI
-348 KMYVGENLLDI
+348 KMYIGDNLLDI

-371 ADRSV
+371 TDRSV
-376 RYEVNQSYSDQGVY
+376 RYEVLPSYNQDQEFKY
-390 EDGDGAYKY
+390 NEILEDKGSEG
-399 TDIFGNLYF
+399 IFARKPGRAR
-408 NEGDEMIALKSG
+408 IAIISN
-420 RVRVTIRSVQNP
+420 QNP
-432 QASCEYEVIVKDGP
+432 QATCEYEVIVKDGP
-446 TSITFKQEEMTF
+446 TNITFKQEEMTF
-458 LLPIKDTDKS
+458 LMPIKDTDKW

-486 YDENESY
+486 YEEYESY
-493 DKRST
+493 DIAQSNLDISSLT
-498 LLYIQFVKDVT
+498 DAVKL
-509 SDTEVITLDYDFT
+509 SYDFKK
-522 EDKLSASIVNAGRGS
+522 DSLSASVVK
-537 VGVIYLSE
+537 VGEGWIDISYSSE
-545 RTVASEEGLK
+545 RTIATEEGLR
-555 NEEVEIM
+555 NDEYEISNH
-562 KKFSVVVME
+562 FHVTIME
-571 SLKGFNVD
+571 SLKGFKVD
-579 NYVEMVSTET
+579 GYVEMVSTET

-597 PVGAEVDPSR
+597 PVDAEVDPSR
-607 VEVTITPNSYLPE
+607 VEVTITPDSYVSE
-620 EWKSMVEIV
+620 EWKSIVEIV

-637 YTIIPHSVGRATISV
+637 YTIRPHSVGRAIISV
-652 KLDGVEVATSNVL
+652 KLDGVEVASSNVL
-665 IGQRYMQKAGWKWT
+665 IGQRYMQKAGWKWA
-679 SFYAGGVR
+679 SLYSGDVS

-719 DLNSLGT
+719 DINRLES

-752 EDMQTHR
+752 EDMRTHR

-785 DSNAN
+785 DAYAN

-795 DRIVSKDDG
+795 DRIVSKDNG

-812 WTGTLITLHAGLGY
+812 WTGTLTTLHAGLGY

-960 IVTGITSADIAS
+960 IVTGITAADIAS

-988 VADIIVCNASGA
+988 VADVIVCNASGA

>member
-1 MRKQLLLMLSLLL
+1 
-14 YAVGMAAQQ
+14 MAAQQ

-43 VDDQGSAVQSFN
+43 TEGSLDNCGQKELP

-69 GLAKVSQKS
+69 GLAKVQKKSLS
-78 VSDTKTI
+78 VALTI
-85 YYFALRVK
+85 NYFPLRVK
-93 GSDTDNGKAISFRL
+93 GDTNDEGKAISFRL
-107 SVPGANTS
+107 LYPGGQLS
-115 YIYND
+115 YVYD

-144 LKFIQPLYYAFT
+144 LKFIQPLYYGFT
-156 QETVSVKVGEQL
+156 QETVSVKVGEQI

-189 MYDESWRENVN
+189 MYEESENVI

-207 AIKSTGKYGAVGIF
+207 AIKSTGKYGSVGVF
-221 PKLWDMKNTGDHTSI
+221 PKLWDMKNTGQYSDI
-236 NVRVIQPATSIELRD
+236 NIRVIQPATSIELRD

-272 SGYTTSPADC
+272 SGYTTAPADC
-282 NEELTWKSSDETAL
+282 NEELTWKSSDETAIR
-296 LPMIGS
+296 PMEGN

-307 NPVKAGT
+307 NPVKTGT
-314 YTMTLSGENAS
+314 YTMTLGGENAS
-325 VDLKVTVIKPVEYI
+325 VDLKVTVIKPVE
-339 NPVGTVKVI
+339 KI
-348 KMYVGENLLDI
+348 KMVGSVKTIKMFLGENLLDI
-359 LPSGYK
+359 LPAGYK

-371 ADRSV
+371 TDRSV
-376 RYEVNQSYSDQGVY
+376 HYEVNQGYYQGVH
-390 EDGDGAYKY
+390 EDVDGTYKY
-399 TDIFGNLYF
+399 TDIFGDEFF
-408 NEGDEMIALKSG
+408 NEGDEMIALKPG

-432 QASCEYEVIVKDGP
+432 QASCEYEVIVKRGP
-446 TSITFKQEEMTF
+446 TNITFKQEEMTF
-458 LLPIKDTDKS
+458 LMPRKDTDKW

-486 YDENESY
+486 YDKYEEY
-493 DKRST
+493 DIAQSDLDILSFTKAVH
-498 LLYIQFVKDVT
+498 LY
-509 SDTEVITLDYDFT
+509 YDFKN
-522 EDKLSASIVNAGRGS
+522 DILSALIDSIGQGWIDVS
-537 VGVIYLSE
+537 YSSE
-545 RTVASEEGLK
+545 RTIATETGLQNDK
-555 NEEVEIM
+555 YRISNHFNITIL
-562 KKFSVVVME
+562 E
-571 SLKGFNVD
+571 SLKGFKVD
-579 NYVEMVSTET
+579 GYVDMVSTET

-597 PVGAEVDPSR
+597 PVDAEVDPSR
-607 VEVTITPNSYLPE
+607 VEVTITPDSYVSE
-620 EWKSMVEIV
+620 EWKSIVEIV
-629 PTDESKLN
+629 PTDETMLN
-637 YTIIPHSVGRATISV
+637 YTIKPHSVGNATISV
-652 KLDGVEVATSNVL
+652 KLDGVEVATSHVG
-665 IGQRYMQKAGWKWT
+665 IGQRYMQKAGWKWA
-679 SFYAGGVR
+679 SLYGGGVR

-719 DLNSLGT
+719 DINRLES

-752 EDMQTHR
+752 EDMRTHR

-785 DSNAN
+785 DANAN
-790 NFNVG
+790 KFNVG
-795 DRIVSKDDG
+795 DRIVSKDNG

-812 WTGTLITLHAGLGY
+812 WTGTLTTLHAGLGY
-826 MYFNAGS
+826 MYFNAAS
-833 ENVDMEYQRES
+833 DTIDMEYLRES

-960 IVTGITSADIAS
+960 IVTGITAADIAS
-972 SGIAIV
+972 SGIAVV

-988 VADIIVCNASGA
+988 VADVIVCNASGA

-1006 TTVAGLPSGVYV
+1006 TTVTGLPSGVYV

>member
-1 MRKQLLLMLSLLL
+1 MLSLLL

-43 VDDQGSAVQSFN
+43 TEGSLDNCGQKELP

-69 GLAKVSQKS
+69 GLAKVQKKSLS
-78 VSDTKTI
+78 VALTI
-85 YYFALRVK
+85 NYFPLRVK
-93 GSDTDNGKAISFRL
+93 GDTNDEGKAISFRL
-107 SVPGANTS
+107 LYPGGQLS
-115 YIYND
+115 YVYD

-144 LKFIQPLYYAFT
+144 LKFIQPLYYGFT
-156 QETVSVKVGEQL
+156 QETVSVKVGEQI

-189 MYDESWRENVN
+189 MYEESENVI

-207 AIKSTGKYGAVGIF
+207 AIKSTGKYGSVGVF
-221 PKLWDMKNTGDHTSI
+221 PKLWDMKNTGQYSDI
-236 NVRVIQPATSIELRD
+236 NIRVIQPATSIELRD

-272 SGYTTSPADC
+272 SGYTTAPADC
-282 NEELTWKSSDETAL
+282 NEELTWKSSDETAI

-307 NPVKAGT
+307 NPVKTGT

-339 NPVGTVKVI
+339 EMVGSVKTI
-348 KMYVGENLLDI
+348 KMFVGENLLNI

-371 ADRSV
+371 TDRSV
-376 RYEVNQSYSDQGVY
+376 HYEVNQSFSDQGVY

-399 TDIFGNLYF
+399 TDIFGDLYF
-408 NEGDEMIALKSG
+408 NKGDEMIALKPG
-420 RVRVTIRSVQNP
+420 RVRVTINSTQNSR
-432 QASCEYEVIVKDGP
+432 AYCEYEVIVKRGP
-446 TSITFKQEEMTF
+446 TNITFKQEEMTF
-458 LLPIKDTDKS
+458 LMPRKDTDKW

-486 YDENESY
+486 YEEYEEYDIAES
-493 DKRST
+493 DLDILSFTKAVN
-498 LLYIQFVKDVT
+498 LYYNFEKD
-509 SDTEVITLDYDFT
+509 S
-522 EDKLSASIVNAGRGS
+522 LSASIDSIGQGWIDVS
-537 VGVIYLSE
+537 YSSE
-545 RTVASEEGLK
+545 RTIATEEGLQ
-555 NEEVEIM
+555 NDEYRISNH
-562 KKFSVVVME
+562 FNITILE
-571 SLKGFNVD
+571 SLKGFKVD
-579 NYVEMVSTET
+579 GFVEMVSTET

-597 PVGAEVDPSR
+597 PVDAEVDPSR
-607 VEVTITPNSYLPE
+607 VEVTITPDSYVSE
-620 EWKSMVEIV
+620 EWKSIVEIV
-629 PTDESKLN
+629 PTDETMLN
-637 YTIIPHSVGRATISV
+637 YTIRPHSVGRATISV
-652 KLDGVEVATSNVL
+652 KLDGVEVATSHVG
-665 IGQRYMQKAGWKWT
+665 IGQRYMQKAGWKWA
-679 SFYAGGVR
+679 SLYGGGVS

-719 DLNSLGT
+719 DLNSLDT

-752 EDMQTHR
+752 EDMRTYR
-759 QIVPMWNWLGN
+759 QIVPMWNWFGN
-770 PYQYDHDINSVFSTE
+770 PYQYDHDINSVFVKE
-785 DSNAN
+785 ENRN
-790 NFNVG
+790 VFNVG

-812 WTGTLITLHAGLGY
+812 WTGTLTTLRAGLGY

-833 ENVDMEYQRES
+833 ENVDMELEHEYY
-844 LMPQGTPVMNA
+844 MPQGTPVMNV

-926 HDAVSGEMR
+926 YDAVSGEMR
-935 TINEQMPFAKM
+935 TINELLPFAKM

-960 IVTGITSADIAS
+960 IVTGITAADIAS

-988 VADIIVCNASGA
+988 VADVIVCNASGA

-1006 TTVAGLPSGVYV
+1006 TTVTGLPSGVYV

>member
-55 ENTYLGAFIDGECR
+55 DNTYLGAFIEGECR
-69 GLAKVSQKS
+69 GLAKVSRYS
-78 VSDTKTI
+78 VSDTQTI

-93 GSDTDNGKAISFRL
+93 GTNTDNGKAISYRL
-107 SVPGANTS
+107 SVGGNHS
-115 YIYND
+115 FVFND
-120 LQPAAD
+120 LKPAAN
-126 AVTYTNKKTTGTL
+126 AVTYTNNGTTGKL
-139 SDLFP
+139 SALYQ
-144 LKFIQPLYYAFT
+144 LTFIRPGYYSIVQP
-156 QETVSVKVGEQL
+156 EVSVKVGAEF
-168 NLLDYITFEP
+168 NLLDHITFEP
-178 ANANIPELNWN
+178 ANANIPEMNWT
-189 MYDESWRENVN
+189 MGQGEKENEYAS
-200 IEGNKLT
+200 IKGNTFKAL
-207 AIKSTGKYGAVGIF
+207 KSTGKYIWVSVSPNLLG
-221 PKLWDMKNTGDHTSI
+221 MKPTGQYTEIS
-236 NVRVIQPATSIELRD
+236 VRVIQPATSIELRD

-272 SGYTTSPADC
+272 SGYTTAPADC
-282 NEELTWKSSDETAL
+282 NEELTWKSSDETAI

-307 NPVKAGT
+307 NPVKTGT

-339 NPVGTVKVI
+339 NPVGRVKEI
-348 KMYVGENLLDI
+348 KMYIGDNLLDI

-371 ADRSV
+371 TDRSV
-376 RYEVNQSYSDQGVY
+376 RYEVLPSYNQDQEFKY
-390 EDGDGAYKY
+390 NEILEDKGSEG
-399 TDIFGNLYF
+399 IFARKPGRAR
-408 NEGDEMIALKSG
+408 IAIISN
-420 RVRVTIRSVQNP
+420 QNP
-432 QASCEYEVIVKDGP
+432 QASCTYEVIVKDGP
-446 TSITFKQEEMTF
+446 TNITFKQEEMTF
-458 LLPIKDTDKS
+458 LMPIKDTDKW

-486 YDENESY
+486 YEEYESY
-493 DKRST
+493 DIAQSNLDISSLT
-498 LLYIQFVKDVT
+498 DAVKL
-509 SDTEVITLDYDFT
+509 SYDFKK
-522 EDKLSASIVNAGRGS
+522 DIISASVVK
-537 VGVIYLSE
+537 VGEGWIDISYSSE
-545 RTVASEEGLK
+545 RTIATEEGLQ
-555 NEEVEIM
+555 NDEYYISNHFHVTIL
-562 KKFSVVVME
+562 E
-571 SLKGFNVD
+571 SLKGFKVD
-579 NYVEMVSTET
+579 GYVDMVSTET

-607 VEVTITPNSYLPE
+607 VEVTIEDASVPE
-620 EWKSMVEIV
+620 MWKSIVEIV
-629 PTDESKLN
+629 PTDETMLN
-637 YTIIPHSVGRATISV
+637 YTIRPHSVGRATISV
-652 KLDGVEVATSNVL
+652 KLDGVEVATSYVS
-665 IGQRYMQKAGWKWT
+665 IGQRYVQKAGWKWT
-679 SFYAGGVR
+679 SFYGGGVS

-719 DLNSLGT
+719 DLNRLEP

-741 LDLRI
+741 LNLRI
-746 MYTGAY
+746 YPGGY
-752 EDMQTHR
+752 EDMRPYR

-785 DSNAN
+785 DTYAN
-790 NFNVG
+790 KFNVG
-795 DRIVSKDDG
+795 DRIVSKDNG

-812 WTGTLITLHAGLGY
+812 WTGTLTTLHAGLGY
-826 MYFNAGS
+826 MYFNAAS
-833 ENVDMEYQRES
+833 DTINMELKYEWN
-844 LMPQGTPVMNA
+844 MPQGTPVMNA

-960 IVTGITSADIAS
+960 IVTGITAADIAS
-972 SGIAIV
+972 SGIAVV

-988 VADIIVCNASGA
+988 VADVIVCNASGA

-1006 TTVAGLPSGVYV
+1006 TTVTGLPSGVYV

>member
-1 MRKQLLLMLSLLL
+1 MLSLLL

-43 VDDQGSAVQSFN
+43 TEGSLDNCGQKELP

-69 GLAKVSQKS
+69 GLAKVQKKSLS
-78 VSDTKTI
+78 VALTI
-85 YYFALRVK
+85 NYFPLRVK
-93 GSDTDNGKAISFRL
+93 GDTNDEGKAISFRL
-107 SVPGANTS
+107 LYPGGQLS
-115 YIYND
+115 YVYD

-144 LKFIQPLYYAFT
+144 LKFIQPLYYGFT
-156 QETVSVKVGEQL
+156 QETVSVKVGEQI

-189 MYDESWRENVN
+189 MYEESENVI

-207 AIKSTGKYGAVGIF
+207 AIKSTGKYGSVGVF
-221 PKLWDMKNTGDHTSI
+221 PKLWDMKNTGQYSDI
-236 NVRVIQPATSIELRD
+236 NIRVIQPATSIELRD

-272 SGYTTSPADC
+272 SGYTTAPADC
-282 NEELTWKSSDETAL
+282 NEELTWKSSDETAIR
-296 LPMIGS
+296 PMTSES
-302 DIGKF
+302 DLGKF
-307 NPVKAGT
+307 EPVKTGT

-339 NPVGTVKVI
+339 NPVGRVKEI
-348 KMYVGENLLDI
+348 KMYIGDNLLNI

-371 ADRSV
+371 TDRSV
-376 RYEVNQSYSDQGVY
+376 RYEVLPSYNQDQEFKY
-390 EDGDGAYKY
+390 NEILEDNGSEG
-399 TDIFGNLYF
+399 IFARKPGRAR
-408 NEGDEMIALKSG
+408 IAIISN
-420 RVRVTIRSVQNP
+420 QNP
-432 QASCEYEVIVKDGP
+432 QASCTYEVIVKDGP
-446 TSITFKQEEMTF
+446 TNITFKQEEMTF
-458 LLPIKDTDKS
+458 LMPRKDTDKW

-486 YDENESY
+486 YEEYESY
-493 DKRST
+493 DIAQSNLDISSLT
-498 LLYIQFVKDVT
+498 DAVNLY
-509 SDTEVITLDYDFT
+509 YDFKK
-522 EDKLSASIVNAGRGS
+522 DSLSASIDSIGQGWIDVYYS
-537 VGVIYLSE
+537 SE
-545 RTVASEEGLK
+545 RTIATEEGLR
-555 NEEVEIM
+555 NDEYEISNH
-562 KKFSVVVME
+562 FHVTIME

-579 NYVEMVSTET
+579 GYVEMVSTET

-607 VEVTITPNSYLPE
+607 VEVTITPDSYVSE
-620 EWKSMVEIV
+620 EWKSIVEIV
-629 PTDESKLN
+629 PTDENKLN
-637 YTIIPHSVGRATISV
+637 YTIRPHSVGRAIISV
-652 KLDGVEVATSNVL
+652 KLDGVEVASSNVL
-665 IGQRYMQKAGWKWT
+665 IGQRYMQKAGWKWA
-679 SFYAGGVR
+679 SLYGGDVS

-719 DLNSLGT
+719 DINRLES

-752 EDMQTHR
+752 EDMRTHR

-785 DSNAN
+785 DAYAN

-795 DRIVSKDDG
+795 DRIVSKDNG

-812 WTGTLITLHAGLGY
+812 WTGTLTTLHAGLGY

-833 ENVDMEYQRES
+833 ENVDMEYLREGR
-844 LMPQGTPVMNA
+844 MPQGTPVMNA

-960 IVTGITSADIAS
+960 IVTGITAADIAS
-972 SGIAIV
+972 SGIAVV

-988 VADIIVCNASGA
+988 VADVIVCNASGA

-1006 TTVAGLPSGVYV
+1006 TTVTGLPSGVYV

>member
-1 MRKQLLLMLSLLL
+1 
-14 YAVGMAAQQ
+14 MAAQQ

-43 VDDQGSAVQSFN
+43 VDDKGSAVQSFN
-55 ENTYLGAFIDGECR
+55 ANTYLGAFIDGECR
-69 GLAKVSQKS
+69 GIAEVSQKS
-78 VSDTKTI
+78 VSDTNTI

-107 SVPGANTS
+107 SIPGTNMS

-120 LQPAAD
+120 LKPAAN

-139 SDLFP
+139 SALYP
-144 LKFIQPLYYAFT
+144 LTFIQSWVCGYT
-156 QETVSVKVGEQL
+156 QTFVSVKVGEEI
-168 NLLDYITFEP
+168 NLLDYLKFTPE
-178 ANANIPELNWN
+178 NANIPELIWGINRN
-189 MYDESWRENVN
+189 HREYVT
-200 IEGNKLT
+200 ITGNTLKAL
-207 AIKSTGKYGAVGIF
+207 KSTKFVGAATVSA
-221 PKLWDMKNTGDHTSI
+221 KLKDFTFSSENQSLKIT
-236 NVRVIQPATSIELRD
+236 VIQPATSIELLD

-264 AALNTVLR
+264 SVLNTVLHKCFNIL
-272 SGYTTSPADC
+272 PEDC
-282 NEELTWKSSDETAL
+282 NEKMWWKSNDETAIR
-296 LPMIGS
+296 PMEGN

-307 NPVKAGT
+307 EPVKTGT
-314 YTMTLSGENAS
+314 YTMTLGGEKAS

-339 NPVGTVKVI
+339 EMVGSVKTI
-348 KMYVGENLLDI
+348 KMFVGENLLNI
-359 LPSGYK
+359 LPAGYK

-371 ADRSV
+371 TDRSV
-376 RYEVNQSYSDQGVY
+376 KYEVNQSFSDQGVY

-399 TDIFGNLYF
+399 TDIFGDLYF
-408 NEGDEMIALKSG
+408 NEGDEMIALKPG
-420 RVRVTIRSVQNP
+420 RVRVTINSTQNSR
-432 QASCEYEVIVKDGP
+432 AYCEYEVIVKRGP
-446 TSITFKQEEMTF
+446 TNITFKQEEMTF
-458 LLPIKDTDKS
+458 LMPRKDTDKW

-486 YDENESY
+486 YDEYEEYDIAQSDLDIRSY
-493 DKRST
+493 TKAVH
-498 LLYIQFVKDVT
+498 LY
-509 SDTEVITLDYDFT
+509 YDFE
-522 EDKLSASIVNAGRGS
+522 EDSLSASIDSIGQGRINVS
-537 VGVIYLSE
+537 YSSE
-545 RTVASEEGLK
+545 RTIATEEGLQ
-555 NEEVEIM
+555 NDEYRISND
-562 KKFSVVVME
+562 FNITILE
-571 SLKGFNVD
+571 SLKGFKVD
-579 NYVEMVSTET
+579 GYVEMVSTET

-597 PVGAEVDPSR
+597 PVDAEVDPSR
-607 VEVTITPNSYLPE
+607 VEVTIEDASVPE
-620 EWKSMVEIV
+620 MWKSIVDIV
-629 PTDESKLN
+629 PTDETMLN
-637 YTIIPHSVGRATISV
+637 YTIKPHSVGRATISV
-652 KLDGVEVATSNVL
+652 KLDGVEVATSHVG

-679 SFYAGGVR
+679 SLYSGGVS

-719 DLNSLGT
+719 DLNRLEPGE
-726 GTCYKI
+726 CYKI

-741 LDLRI
+741 LNLRI
-746 MYTGAY
+746 YPGGY
-752 EDMQTHR
+752 EDMRPYR

-785 DSNAN
+785 DANAN
-790 NFNVG
+790 KFNVG
-795 DRIVSKDDG
+795 DRIVSKDNG

-812 WTGTLITLHAGLGY
+812 WTGTLTTLHAGLGY
-826 MYFNAGS
+826 MYFNAAS
-833 ENVDMEYQRES
+833 DTINMELKYEWN
-844 LMPQGTPVMNA
+844 MPQGTPVMNA

-960 IVTGITSADIAS
+960 IVTGITAADIAS
-972 SGIAIV
+972 SGIAVV

-988 VADIIVCNASGA
+988 VADVIVCNASGA

-1006 TTVAGLPSGVYV
+1006 TTVTGLPSGVYV

>member
-1 MRKQLLLMLSLLL
+1 
-14 YAVGMAAQQ
+14 MAAQQ

-55 ENTYLGAFIDGECR
+55 DNTYLGAFIDSECR
-69 GLAKVSQKS
+69 GLAKVSRYS
-78 VSDTKTI
+78 VSDTQTI
-85 YYFALRVK
+85 YYFAMRVK
-93 GSDTDNGKAISFRL
+93 GTNTDNGKAITYRL
-107 SVPGANTS
+107 SVGGNQS
-115 YIYND
+115 FVFND
-120 LQPAAD
+120 LKPAAN
-126 AVTYTNKKTTGTL
+126 AVTYTNNVTTGKL
-139 SDLFP
+139 SALYQ
-144 LKFIQPLYYAFT
+144 LTFIRPGYYSIVQP
-156 QETVSVKVGEQL
+156 EVNVKVGAEF
-168 NLLDYITFEP
+168 NLLDHITFEP
-178 ANANIPELNWN
+178 ANANIPEMNWT
-189 MYDESWRENVN
+189 MGQGEKENEYAS
-200 IEGNKLT
+200 IKGNTFKAL
-207 AIKSTGKYGAVGIF
+207 KSTGKYGSVSVS
-221 PKLWDMKNTGDHTSI
+221 PNLWGMKPTGQYTEIS
-236 NVRVIQPATSIELRD
+236 VRVIQSATSIELLD

-272 SGYTTSPADC
+272 SGYTTAPADC
-282 NEELTWKSSDETAL
+282 NEELTWKSSDETAIR
-296 LPMIGS
+296 PMEGN

-307 NPVKAGT
+307 NPVKTGT
-314 YTMTLSGENAS
+314 YTMTLSGEKAS

-339 NPVGTVKVI
+339 NPVGRVKEI
-348 KMYVGENLLDI
+348 KMYIGDNLLDI

-371 ADRSV
+371 TDRSV
-376 RYEVNQSYSDQGVY
+376 RYEVLPSYNQDQEFKY
-390 EDGDGAYKY
+390 NEILEDNGPEG
-399 TDIFGNLYF
+399 IFARKPGRAR
-408 NEGDEMIALKSG
+408 IAIISN
-420 RVRVTIRSVQNP
+420 QNP
-432 QASCEYEVIVKDGP
+432 QASCTYEVIVKDGP
-446 TSITFKQEEMTF
+446 TNITFKQEEMTF
-458 LLPIKDTDKS
+458 LMPIKDTDKW

-486 YDENESY
+486 YEEYESY
-493 DKRST
+493 DIAQSNLDISSLT
-498 LLYIQFVKDVT
+498 DAVKL
-509 SDTEVITLDYDFT
+509 SYDFKK
-522 EDKLSASIVNAGRGS
+522 DIISASVVK
-537 VGVIYLSE
+537 VGEGWIDISYSSE
-545 RTVASEEGLK
+545 RTIATEEGLQ
-555 NEEVEIM
+555 NDEYYISNHFHVTI
-562 KKFSVVVME
+562 ME
-571 SLKGFNVD
+571 SLKGFKVD
-579 NYVEMVSTET
+579 GYVDMVSTET

-607 VEVTITPNSYLPE
+607 VEVTITPDTYVSE
-620 EWKSMVEIV
+620 EWKSIVEIV
-629 PTDESKLN
+629 PTDETMLN
-637 YTIIPHSVGRATISV
+637 YTIKPHSVGRATISV
-652 KLDGVEVATSNVL
+652 KLDGEEVATSYVS

-679 SFYAGGVR
+679 SFYGGGVR

-719 DLNSLGT
+719 DIYSLET
-726 GTCYKI
+726 GECYKI

-746 MYTGAY
+746 MYTGGY

-785 DSNAN
+785 DTYAN
-790 NFNVG
+790 KFNVG

-812 WTGTLITLHAGLGY
+812 WTGTLTTLHAGLGY

-833 ENVDMEYQRES
+833 ENVDMEYLREGS
-844 LMPQGTPVMNA
+844 MPQGTPVMNA

-873 MTIVADLGNDYS
+873 MTIVADLGNEYS

-960 IVTGITSADIAS
+960 IVTGITAADIAS
-972 SGIAIV
+972 SGIAVV

-988 VADIIVCNASGA
+988 VADVIVCNASGA

>member
-1 MRKQLLLMLSLLL
+1 M
-14 YAVGMAAQQ
+14 
-23 PDWGY
+23 
-28 NPNAYP
+28 
-34 DEHVIYVGL
+34 
-43 VDDQGSAVQSFN
+43 
-55 ENTYLGAFIDGECR
+55 
-69 GLAKVSQKS
+69 
-78 VSDTKTI
+78 TI
-85 YYFALRVK
+85 NYFPLRVK
-93 GSDTDNGKAISFRL
+93 GDTNDEGKAISFRL
-107 SVPGANTS
+107 LYPGGQLS
-115 YIYND
+115 YVYD

-144 LKFIQPLYYAFT
+144 LKFIQPLYYGFT
-156 QETVSVKVGEQL
+156 QETVSVKVGEQI

-189 MYDESWRENVN
+189 MYEESENVI

-207 AIKSTGKYGAVGIF
+207 AIKSTGKYGSVGVF
-221 PKLWDMKNTGDHTSI
+221 PKLWDMKNTGQYSDI
-236 NVRVIQPATSIELRD
+236 NIRVIQPATSIELRD

-272 SGYTTSPADC
+272 SGYTTAPADC
-282 NEELTWKSSDETAL
+282 NEKLTWKSSDETAI
-296 LPMIGS
+296 LPMEGN

-307 NPVKAGT
+307 NPVKTGT

-339 NPVGTVKVI
+339 NPVGRVKEI
-348 KMYVGENLLDI
+348 KMYIGDNLLDI

-371 ADRSV
+371 TDRSV
-376 RYEVNQSYSDQGVY
+376 RYEVLPSYNQDQEFKY
-390 EDGDGAYKY
+390 NEILEDKGSEG
-399 TDIFGNLYF
+399 IFARKPGRAR
-408 NEGDEMIALKSG
+408 IAIISN
-420 RVRVTIRSVQNP
+420 QNP
-432 QASCEYEVIVKDGP
+432 QATCTYEVIVKDGP
-446 TSITFKQEEMTF
+446 TNITFKQEEMTF
-458 LLPIKDTDKS
+458 LMPIKDTDKW

-486 YDENESY
+486 YEEYESY
-493 DKRST
+493 DIAQSNLDISSLT
-498 LLYIQFVKDVT
+498 DAVKL
-509 SDTEVITLDYDFT
+509 SYDFKK
-522 EDKLSASIVNAGRGS
+522 DSLSASVVK
-537 VGVIYLSE
+537 VGEGWIDISYSSE
-545 RTVASEEGLK
+545 RTIATEEGLR
-555 NEEVEIM
+555 NDEYEISNH
-562 KKFSVVVME
+562 FHVTILE
-571 SLKGFNVD
+571 SLKGFKVD
-579 NYVEMVSTET
+579 GYVDMVSTET

-607 VEVTITPNSYLPE
+607 VEVTITPDTYVSE

-629 PTDESKLN
+629 PTDETMLN
-637 YTIIPHSVGRATISV
+637 YTIRPHSVGRAIISV
-652 KLDGVEVATSNVL
+652 KLDGEEVASSNVL
-665 IGQRYMQKAGWKWT
+665 IGQRYMQKAGWKWA
-679 SFYAGGVR
+679 SLYGGDVS

-719 DLNSLGT
+719 DINRLES

-752 EDMQTHR
+752 EDMRTHR

-785 DSNAN
+785 DAYAN
-790 NFNVG
+790 KFNVG

-812 WTGTLITLHAGLGY
+812 WTGTLTTLRAGLGY

-833 ENVDMEYQRES
+833 ENVDMEYLREGS
-844 LMPQGTPVMNA
+844 MPQGTPVMNA

-960 IVTGITSADIAS
+960 IVTGITAADIAS
-972 SGIAIV
+972 SGIAVV

-988 VADIIVCNASGA
+988 VADVIVCNASGA

-1006 TTVAGLPSGVYV
+1006 TTVTGLPSGVYV

>member
-1 MRKQLLLMLSLLL
+1 MGLQS
-14 YAVGMAAQQ
+14 
-23 PDWGY
+23 
-28 NPNAYP
+28 NAYP

-43 VDDQGSAVQSFN
+43 VDDKGSAVQSFN
-55 ENTYLGAFIDGECR
+55 ANTYLGAFIDGECR
-69 GLAKVSQKS
+69 GIAEVSQKS

-107 SVPGANTS
+107 SIPGTNMS

-120 LQPAAD
+120 LKPAAN

-139 SDLFP
+139 SALYP
-144 LKFIQPLYYAFT
+144 LTFIQSWVCGYT
-156 QETVSVKVGEQL
+156 QTFVSVKVGEEI
-168 NLLDYITFEP
+168 NLLDYLKFTPE
-178 ANANIPELNWN
+178 NANIPELIWGINRN
-189 MYDESWRENVN
+189 HREYVT
-200 IEGNKLT
+200 ITGNTLKAL
-207 AIKSTGKYGAVGIF
+207 KSTKFVGAATVSA
-221 PKLWDMKNTGDHTSI
+221 KLKDFTFSSENQSLKIT
-236 NVRVIQPATSIELRD
+236 VIQPATSIELLD

-264 AALNTVLR
+264 SVLNTVLHKCFNIL
-272 SGYTTSPADC
+272 PEDC
-282 NEELTWKSSDETAL
+282 NEKMWWKSNDETAIR
-296 LPMIGS
+296 PMEGN

-307 NPVKAGT
+307 EPVKTGT
-314 YTMTLSGENAS
+314 YTMTLGGEKAS

-339 NPVGTVKVI
+339 NPVGRVKEI
-348 KMYVGENLLDI
+348 KMYIGDNLLDI

-371 ADRSV
+371 TDRSV
-376 RYEVNQSYSDQGVY
+376 RYEVLPSYNQDQEFKY
-390 EDGDGAYKY
+390 NEILEDKGPEG
-399 TDIFGNLYF
+399 IFARKPGRAR
-408 NEGDEMIALKSG
+408 IAIISN
-420 RVRVTIRSVQNP
+420 QNP
-432 QASCEYEVIVKDGP
+432 QATCTYEVIVKDGP
-446 TSITFKQEEMTF
+446 TNITFKQEEMTF
-458 LLPIKDTDKS
+458 LMPIKDTDKW

-486 YDENESY
+486 YEEYESY
-493 DKRST
+493 DIAQSNLDISSLT
-498 LLYIQFVKDVT
+498 DAVKL
-509 SDTEVITLDYDFT
+509 SYDFKK
-522 EDKLSASIVNAGRGS
+522 DSLSASVVK
-537 VGVIYLSE
+537 VGEGWIDISYSSE
-545 RTVASEEGLK
+545 RTIATEEGLR
-555 NEEVEIM
+555 NDEYEISNH
-562 KKFSVVVME
+562 FHVTILE
-571 SLKGFNVD
+571 SLKGFKVD
-579 NYVEMVSTET
+579 GYVDMVSTET

-607 VEVTITPNSYLPE
+607 VEVTITPNTYVSE

-629 PTDESKLN
+629 PTDETMLN
-637 YTIIPHSVGRATISV
+637 YTIKPHSVGRATISV
-652 KLDGVEVATSNVL
+652 KLDGVEVATSYVS

-679 SFYAGGVR
+679 SFYGGGVR

-719 DLNSLGT
+719 DIYSLET
-726 GTCYKI
+726 GECYKI

-746 MYTGAY
+746 MYTGGY

-785 DSNAN
+785 DTYAN

-812 WTGTLITLHAGLGY
+812 WTGTLTTLRAGLGY
-826 MYFNAGS
+826 MYFNAAS
-833 ENVDMEYQRES
+833 DTIDMEYLHEGS
-844 LMPQGTPVMNA
+844 MPQGTPVMNA

-873 MTIVADLGNDYS
+873 MTIVADLGNEYS

-960 IVTGITSADIAS
+960 IVTGITAADIAS
-972 SGIAIV
+972 SGIAVV

-988 VADIIVCNASGA
+988 VADVIVCNASGA

-1006 TTVAGLPSGVYV
+1006 TTVTGLPSGVYV

>member
-1 MRKQLLLMLSLLL
+1 
-14 YAVGMAAQQ
+14 MAAQQ

-55 ENTYLGAFIDGECR
+55 DNTYLGAFIDGECR
-69 GLAKVSQKS
+69 GLAKVQKKSLS
-78 VSDTKTI
+78 VALTI
-85 YYFALRVK
+85 NYFPLRVK
-93 GSDTDNGKAISFRL
+93 GDTNDEGKAISFRL
-107 SVPGANTS
+107 LYPGGQLS
-115 YIYND
+115 YVYD

-144 LKFIQPLYYAFT
+144 LKFIQPLYYGFT
-156 QETVSVKVGEQL
+156 QETVSVKVGEQI

-189 MYDESWRENVN
+189 MYEESENVI

-207 AIKSTGKYGAVGIF
+207 AIKSTGKYGSVGVF
-221 PKLWDMKNTGDHTSI
+221 PKLWDMKNTGQYSDI
-236 NVRVIQPATSIELRD
+236 NIRVIQPATSIELRD

-272 SGYTTSPADC
+272 SGYTTAPADC
-282 NEELTWKSSDETAL
+282 NEELTWKSSDETAI
-296 LPMIGS
+296 LPMEGN

-307 NPVKAGT
+307 NPVKTGT

-339 NPVGTVKVI
+339 NPVGRVKEI
-348 KMYVGENLLDI
+348 KMYIGDNLHSI

-371 ADRSV
+371 TDRSV
-376 RYEVNQSYSDQGVY
+376 RYEVLPSYNQDQEFKY
-390 EDGDGAYKY
+390 NEILEDNGSEG
-399 TDIFGNLYF
+399 IFARKPGRSR
-408 NEGDEMIALKSG
+408 IAIISN
-420 RVRVTIRSVQNP
+420 QNP
-432 QASCEYEVIVKDGP
+432 QASCTYEVIVKDGP
-446 TSITFKQEEMTF
+446 TNITFKQDEMTF
-458 LLPIKDTDKS
+458 LMPIKDTDKW

-486 YDENESY
+486 YEEYESY
-493 DKRST
+493 DIAQSNLDISSLT
-498 LLYIQFVKDVT
+498 DAVKL
-509 SDTEVITLDYDFT
+509 SYDFKK
-522 EDKLSASIVNAGRGS
+522 DSLSASVVK
-537 VGVIYLSE
+537 VGEGWIDISYSSE
-545 RTVASEEGLK
+545 RTIATEEGLR
-555 NEEVEIM
+555 NDEYEISNH
-562 KKFSVVVME
+562 FHVTIME
-571 SLKGFNVD
+571 SLKGFKVD
-579 NYVEMVSTET
+579 GYVEMVSTET

-597 PVGAEVDPSR
+597 PVDAEVDPSR
-607 VEVTITPNSYLPE
+607 VEVTITPDSYVSE
-620 EWKSMVEIV
+620 EWKSIVEIV

-637 YTIIPHSVGRATISV
+637 YTIRPHSVGRAIISV
-652 KLDGVEVATSNVL
+652 KLDGVEVASSNVL
-665 IGQRYMQKAGWKWT
+665 IGQRYMQKAGWKWA
-679 SFYAGGVR
+679 SLYSGDVS

-719 DLNSLGT
+719 DLNRLEP

-752 EDMQTHR
+752 EDMRTHR

-785 DSNAN
+785 DTYAN
-790 NFNVG
+790 KFNVG
-795 DRIVSKDDG
+795 DRIVSKDNG

-812 WTGTLITLHAGLGY
+812 WTGTLTTLHAGLGY
-826 MYFNAGS
+826 MYFNAAS
-833 ENVDMEYQRES
+833 DTIDMEYLREGS
-844 LMPQGTPVMNA
+844 MPQGTPVMNA

-960 IVTGITSADIAS
+960 IVTGITAADIAS
-972 SGIAIV
+972 SGIAVV

-988 VADIIVCNASGA
+988 VADVIVCNASGA

-1006 TTVAGLPSGVYV
+1006 TTVTGLPSGVYV

>member
-1 MRKQLLLMLSLLL
+1 
-14 YAVGMAAQQ
+14 MAAQQ

-43 VDDQGSAVQSFN
+43 TEGSLDNCGQKDLP

-69 GLAKVSQKS
+69 GLAKVQKKSLS
-78 VSDTKTI
+78 VALTI
-85 YYFALRVK
+85 NYFPLRVK
-93 GSDTDNGKAISFRL
+93 GDTNDEGKAISFRL
-107 SVPGANTS
+107 LYPGGQLS
-115 YIYND
+115 YVYD

-144 LKFIQPLYYAFT
+144 LKFIQPLYYGFT
-156 QETVSVKVGEQL
+156 QETVSVKVGEQI

-189 MYDESWRENVN
+189 MYEESENVI

-207 AIKSTGKYGAVGIF
+207 AIKSTGKYGSVGVF
-221 PKLWDMKNTGDHTSI
+221 PKLWDMKNTGQYSDI
-236 NVRVIQPATSIELRD
+236 NIRVIQPATSIELRD

-272 SGYTTSPADC
+272 SGYTIAPADC

-339 NPVGTVKVI
+339 EMVGSVKTI
-348 KMYVGENLLDI
+348 KMFVGENLLDI
-359 LPSGYK
+359 LPAGYK

-371 ADRSV
+371 TDRSV
-376 RYEVNQSYSDQGVY
+376 HYEVNQSFSDQGVY
-390 EDGDGAYKY
+390 EDGDGVYKY
-399 TDIFGNLYF
+399 TDIFGDLYF
-408 NEGDEMIALKSG
+408 NEGDEMIALKPG

-432 QASCEYEVIVKDGP
+432 QASCEYEVIVKRGP
-446 TSITFKQEEMTF
+446 TNITFKQEEMTF
-458 LLPIKDTDKS
+458 LMPRKDTDKW

-486 YDENESY
+486 YDEYEEYDIAESDLDILSY
-493 DKRST
+493 TKAVK
-498 LLYIQFVKDVT
+498 LYYNF
-509 SDTEVITLDYDFT
+509 E
-522 EDKLSASIVNAGRGS
+522 EDSLSASIDSIGGGRINVS
-537 VGVIYLSE
+537 YSSE
-545 RTVASEEGLK
+545 RTIATEEGLQ
-555 NEEVEIM
+555 NDEYRISNH
-562 KKFSVVVME
+562 FNITILE
-571 SLKGFNVD
+571 SLKGFKVD
-579 NYVEMVSTET
+579 GYVEMVSTET

-597 PVGAEVDPSR
+597 PVDAEVDPSR
-607 VEVTITPNSYLPE
+607 VEVTITPDSYVPE

-629 PTDESKLN
+629 PTDETKLN
-637 YTIIPHSVGRATISV
+637 YTILPHSVGRATISV
-652 KLDGVEVATSNVL
+652 KLDGVEVATSHVG

-679 SFYAGGVR
+679 SFYSGGVS

-695 GNVVEEIRSEDALL
+695 GDVVEEIRSEDALL

-719 DLNSLGT
+719 DLNRLEP

-741 LDLRI
+741 LNLRI
-746 MYTGAY
+746 YPGGY
-752 EDMQTHR
+752 EDMRPYR

-770 PYQYDHDINSVFSTE
+770 PYQYDHDINSVFFTE
-785 DSNAN
+785 DANAN
-790 NFNVG
+790 KFNVG
-795 DRIVSKDDG
+795 DRIVSKDNG

-812 WTGTLITLHAGLGY
+812 WTGTLTTLHAGLGY
-826 MYFNAGS
+826 MYFNAAS
-833 ENVDMEYQRES
+833 DTINMELKYEWN
-844 LMPQGTPVMNA
+844 MPQGTPVMNA

-1006 TTVAGLPSGVYV
+1006 TTVTGLPSGVYV

>member
-1 MRKQLLLMLSLLL
+1 MLSLLL

-43 VDDQGSAVQSFN
+43 VDDQGNAIQSFN
-55 ENTYLGAFIDGECR
+55 DNTYLGAFIEGECR
-69 GLAKVSQKS
+69 GLAKVSRYS
-78 VSDTKTI
+78 VSDTQTI

-93 GSDTDNGKAISFRL
+93 GTNTDNGKAITYRLRVGGNQSF
-107 SVPGANTS
+107 VF
-115 YIYND
+115 ND
-120 LQPAAD
+120 LKPAAN
-126 AVTYTNKKTTGTL
+126 AVTYTNNGTTGKL
-139 SDLFP
+139 SALYQ
-144 LKFIQPLYYAFT
+144 LTFIRPGYYSIVQP
-156 QETVSVKVGEQL
+156 EVSVKVGAEF
-168 NLLDYITFEP
+168 NLLDHITFEP
-178 ANANIPELNWN
+178 ANANIPEMNWT
-189 MYDESWRENVN
+189 MGQGEKENEYAS
-200 IEGNKLT
+200 IKGNTFKAL
-207 AIKSTGKYGAVGIF
+207 KSTGKYIWVSVSPNLLG
-221 PKLWDMKNTGDHTSI
+221 MKPTGQYTEVS
-236 NVRVIQPATSIELRD
+236 VRVIQPATSIELRD

-272 SGYTTSPADC
+272 SGYTTAPADC
-282 NEELTWKSSDETAL
+282 NEELTWKSSDETAIR
-296 LPMIGS
+296 PMEGN

-307 NPVKAGT
+307 NPVKTGT

-339 NPVGTVKVI
+339 NPVGRVKEI
-348 KMYVGENLLDI
+348 KMYIGDNLLDI

-371 ADRSV
+371 TDRSV
-376 RYEVNQSYSDQGVY
+376 RYEVLPSYNQDKEFKYNEIL
-390 EDGDGAYKY
+390 EDKGSEG
-399 TDIFGNLYF
+399 IFARKPGRAR
-408 NEGDEMIALKSG
+408 IAIISN
-420 RVRVTIRSVQNP
+420 QNP
-432 QASCEYEVIVKDGP
+432 QASCTYEVIVKDGP
-446 TSITFKQEEMTF
+446 TNITFKQEEMTF
-458 LLPIKDTDKS
+458 LMPIKDTDKW

-486 YDENESY
+486 YEEYESY
-493 DKRST
+493 DIAQSNLDISSLT
-498 LLYIQFVKDVT
+498 DAVKL
-509 SDTEVITLDYDFT
+509 SYDFKK
-522 EDKLSASIVNAGRGS
+522 DIISASVVK
-537 VGVIYLSE
+537 VGEGWIDISYSSE
-545 RTVASEEGLK
+545 RTIATEEGLQ
-555 NEEVEIM
+555 NDEYYISNHFHVTIL
-562 KKFSVVVME
+562 E
-571 SLKGFNVD
+571 SLKGFKVD
-579 NYVEMVSTET
+579 GYVDMVSTET

-597 PVGAEVDPSR
+597 PVDAEVDPSR
-607 VEVTITPNSYLPE
+607 VEVTIVDASVPE
-620 EWKSMVEIV
+620 MWKSIVEIV
-629 PTDESKLN
+629 PTDETMLN
-637 YTIIPHSVGRATISV
+637 YTIKPHSVGRATISV
-652 KLDGVEVATSNVL
+652 KLDGVEVATSYVG
-665 IGQRYMQKAGWKWT
+665 IGQRYIQKAGWKWT
-679 SFYAGGVR
+679 SLYSGGVS

-695 GNVVEEIRSEDALL
+695 GDVVEEIRSEDALL

-719 DLNSLGT
+719 DLNRLEP

-741 LDLRI
+741 LNLRI
-746 MYTGAY
+746 YPGGY
-752 EDMQTHR
+752 EDMRPYR

-785 DSNAN
+785 DAYAN
-790 NFNVG
+790 KFNVG
-795 DRIVSKDDG
+795 DRIVSKDNG

-812 WTGTLITLHAGLGY
+812 WTGTLTTLHAGLGY
-826 MYFNAGS
+826 MYFNAAS
-833 ENVDMEYQRES
+833 DTINMELKYEWN
-844 LMPQGTPVMNA
+844 MPQGTPVMNA

-873 MTIVADLGNDYS
+873 MTIVADLGNEYS

-960 IVTGITSADIAS
+960 IVTGITAADIAS
-972 SGIAIV
+972 SGIAVV

-988 VADIIVCNASGA
+988 VADVIVCNASGA

-1006 TTVAGLPSGVYV
+1006 TTVTGLPSGVYV

>member
-1 MRKQLLLMLSLLL
+1 
-14 YAVGMAAQQ
+14 MAAQQ

-69 GLAKVSQKS
+69 GLAKVSRYS
-78 VSDTKTI
+78 VSDTQTI

-93 GSDTDNGKAISFRL
+93 GTNTDNGKAISYRL
-107 SVPGANTS
+107 SVGGNQS
-115 YIYND
+115 LVFND
-120 LQPAAD
+120 LKPAAN
-126 AVTYTNKKTTGTL
+126 AVTYTNNGTTGKL
-139 SDLFP
+139 SALYQ
-144 LKFIQPLYYAFT
+144 LTFIRPGYYSIVQP
-156 QETVSVKVGEQL
+156 EVSVKVGAEL
-168 NLLDYITFEP
+168 NLLDHITFEP
-178 ANANIPELNWN
+178 ANANIPEMNWT
-189 MYDESWRENVN
+189 MGQGEKENEYAS
-200 IEGNKLT
+200 IKGNTFKAL
-207 AIKSTGKYGAVGIF
+207 KSTGKYGWVSVS
-221 PKLWDMKNTGDHTSI
+221 PNLWDMKPTGQYTEVS
-236 NVRVIQPATSIELRD
+236 VRVIQPATSIELRD

-307 NPVKAGT
+307 NPVKTGT
-314 YTMTLSGENAS
+314 YTMTLGGEKAS

-339 NPVGTVKVI
+339 EMVGSVKTI
-348 KMYVGENLLDI
+348 KMFVGENLLNI
-359 LPSGYK
+359 LPAGYK

-371 ADRSV
+371 TDRSV
-376 RYEVNQSYSDQGVY
+376 HYEVNQSFSDQGVY

-408 NEGDEMIALKSG
+408 NEGDEMIALKPG

-432 QASCEYEVIVKDGP
+432 QASFEYEVIVKDGP
-446 TSITFKQEEMTF
+446 TNITFKQDEMTF
-458 LLPIKDTDKS
+458 LMPRKDTDKW

-486 YDENESY
+486 YEEYEEYDIAES
-493 DKRST
+493 DLDIRSYT
-498 LLYIQFVKDVT
+498 KAVNLYYNF
-509 SDTEVITLDYDFT
+509 E
-522 EDKLSASIVNAGRGS
+522 EDSLSASIDSIGGGRIDVS
-537 VGVIYLSE
+537 YSSE
-545 RTVASEEGLK
+545 RTIATETGLH
-555 NEEVEIM
+555 NDEYNISNH
-562 KKFSVVVME
+562 FNITILE

-579 NYVEMVSTET
+579 GYVEMVSTET

-597 PVGAEVDPSR
+597 PVDAEVDPSR
-607 VEVTITPNSYLPE
+607 VEVTITPDSYVPE

-637 YTIIPHSVGRATISV
+637 YTILPHGVGRATISV
-652 KLDGVEVATSNVL
+652 KLDGVEVATSYVS
-665 IGQRYMQKAGWKWT
+665 IGQRYMQKAGWKWA
-679 SFYAGGVR
+679 SLYGGGVR

-719 DLNSLGT
+719 DIYSLET
-726 GTCYKI
+726 GECYKI

-752 EDMQTHR
+752 EDMRTHR

-785 DSNAN
+785 DSYAN

-795 DRIVSKDDG
+795 DRIVSKDNG

-812 WTGTLITLHAGLGY
+812 WTGTLTTLHAGLGY
-826 MYFNAGS
+826 MYFNAAS
-833 ENVDMEYQRES
+833 DTIDMEYQRES

-960 IVTGITSADIAS
+960 IVTGITAADIAS
-972 SGIAIV
+972 SGIAVV

-988 VADIIVCNASGA
+988 VADVIVCNASGA

-1006 TTVAGLPSGVYV
+1006 TTVTGLPSGVYV

>member
-1 MRKQLLLMLSLLL
+1 M
-14 YAVGMAAQQ
+14 
-23 PDWGY
+23 
-28 NPNAYP
+28 
-34 DEHVIYVGL
+34 
-43 VDDQGSAVQSFN
+43 
-55 ENTYLGAFIDGECR
+55 
-69 GLAKVSQKS
+69 
-78 VSDTKTI
+78 
-85 YYFALRVK
+85 
-93 GSDTDNGKAISFRL
+93 
-107 SVPGANTS
+107 S

-120 LQPAAD
+120 LKPAAN

-144 LKFIQPLYYAFT
+144 LKFIQPLYYGFT
-156 QETVSVKVGEQL
+156 QETVSVKVGEQI

-189 MYDESWRENVN
+189 MYEESENVI

-207 AIKSTGKYGAVGIF
+207 AIKSTGKYGSVGVF
-221 PKLWDMKNTGDHTSI
+221 PKLWDMKNTGQYSDI
-236 NVRVIQPATSIELRD
+236 NIRVIQPATSIELRD

-272 SGYTTSPADC
+272 SGYTTAPADC
-282 NEELTWKSSDETAL
+282 NEELTWKSSDETAI

-307 NPVKAGT
+307 NPVKTGT

-325 VDLKVTVIKPVEYI
+325 VDLKVTVIKPVKYI
-339 NPVGTVKVI
+339 EMVGSVKTI
-348 KMYVGENLLDI
+348 KMFLGENLLDI
-359 LPSGYK
+359 LPAGYK

-371 ADRSV
+371 TDRSV
-376 RYEVNQSYSDQGVY
+376 HYEVNQSFSDQGVY

-399 TDIFGNLYF
+399 TDIFGDLYF
-408 NEGDEMIALKSG
+408 NEGDEMIALKPG
-420 RVRVTIRSVQNP
+420 RVRVTINSTQNP
-432 QASCEYEVIVKDGP
+432 RAYCEYEVIVKRGP
-446 TSITFKQEEMTF
+446 TNITFKQEEMTF
-458 LLPIKDTDKS
+458 LMPRKDTDKS

-486 YDENESY
+486 YEEYEEYDIAQSNLDISSLTDAVNLSY
-493 DKRST
+493 D
-498 LLYIQFVKDVT
+498 FEKDI
-509 SDTEVITLDYDFT
+509 IT
-522 EDKLSASIVNAGRGS
+522 ASIVK
-537 VGVIYLSE
+537 VGQGWIDVTYSSE
-545 RTVASEEGLK
+545 RTIATEEGLQ
-555 NEEVEIM
+555 NDEYEISNH
-562 KKFSVVVME
+562 FHVTILE
-571 SLKGFNVD
+571 SLKGFKVD
-579 NYVEMVSTET
+579 EYVDMVSTET
-589 RDFVLTPD
+589 RTFVLTPD
-597 PVGAEVDPSR
+597 PADAEVDPSR
-607 VEVTITPNSYLPE
+607 VEVTIEDAYVPE
-620 EWKSMVEIV
+620 MWKSIVEIV
-629 PTDESKLN
+629 PTDETMLN
-637 YTIIPHSVGRATISV
+637 YTIKPYSVGRATISV
-652 KLDGVEVATSNVL
+652 KLDGEEVARSYVS

-679 SFYAGGVR
+679 SFYAGRVG

-719 DLNSLGT
+719 DIYSLET
-726 GTCYKI
+726 GECYKI

-770 PYQYDHDINSVFSTE
+770 PYQYNHDINEVFAT
-785 DSNAN
+785 DSEYEN
-790 NFNVG
+790 NFNEG
-795 DRIVSKDDG
+795 DRIVSKDYG
-804 FAEYNGEK
+804 FAEFVGGK
-812 WTGTLITLHAGLGY
+812 WQGTLTTLRAGEGY
-826 MYFNAGS
+826 MFFNAGS
-833 ENVDMEYQRES
+833 EDVNMEYKRETW
-844 LMPQGTPVMNA
+844 MPQGTPIMNA
-855 PQHKQS
+855 PQRKQTI
-861 VWTYNSAPFADN
+861 WTYNSAPFADN
-873 MTIVADLGNDYS
+873 MTIVADLGNEYS

-891 GAFVGDECRGEG
+891 GAFVGEECRGEG

-926 HDAVSGEMR
+926 YDAVSGEMR
-935 TINEQMPFAKM
+935 TINEQLPFAKM
-946 AGSLRAPQRLTVGG
+946 AGSFRAPQRMTVGG

-972 SGIAIV
+972 SGIAVV

-988 VADIIVCNASGA
+988 VADVIVCNASGA

-1006 TTVAGLPSGVYV
+1006 TTVTGLPSGVYV

>member
-43 VDDQGSAVQSFN
+43 TEGSLDNCGQKELP

-69 GLAKVSQKS
+69 GLAKVQKKSLS
-78 VSDTKTI
+78 VALTI
-85 YYFALRVK
+85 NYFPLRVK
-93 GSDTDNGKAISFRL
+93 GDTNDEGKAISFRL
-107 SVPGANTS
+107 LYPGGQLS
-115 YIYND
+115 YVYD

-144 LKFIQPLYYAFT
+144 LKFIQPLYYGFT
-156 QETVSVKVGEQL
+156 QETVSVKVGEQI

-189 MYDESWRENVN
+189 MYEESENVI

-207 AIKSTGKYGAVGIF
+207 AIKSTGKYGSVGVF
-221 PKLWDMKNTGDHTSI
+221 PKLWDMKNTGQYSDI
-236 NVRVIQPATSIELRD
+236 NIRVIQPATSIELRD

-272 SGYTTSPADC
+272 SGYTTAPADC
-282 NEELTWKSSDETAL
+282 NEELTWKSSDETAIR
-296 LPMIGS
+296 PMEGN

-307 NPVKAGT
+307 NPVKTGT

-339 NPVGTVKVI
+339 NPVGRVKEI
-348 KMYVGENLLDI
+348 KMYIGNNLLDI

-371 ADRSV
+371 TDRSV
-376 RYEVNQSYSDQGVY
+376 RYEVLPSYNQNQEFKYNEIL
-390 EDGDGAYKY
+390 EDKGSEG
-399 TDIFGNLYF
+399 IFARKPGRAR
-408 NEGDEMIALKSG
+408 IAIISN
-420 RVRVTIRSVQNP
+420 QNP
-432 QASCEYEVIVKDGP
+432 QATCEYEVIVKDGP
-446 TSITFKQEEMTF
+446 TNITFKQEEMTF
-458 LLPIKDTDKS
+458 LMPIKDTDKWN
-468 DISEDIR
+468 ISEDIR

-486 YDENESY
+486 YEEYESY
-493 DKRST
+493 DIAQSNLDISSLT
-498 LLYIQFVKDVT
+498 DAVKL
-509 SDTEVITLDYDFT
+509 SYDFKK
-522 EDKLSASIVNAGRGS
+522 DIISASVVK
-537 VGVIYLSE
+537 VGEGWIDISYSSE
-545 RTVASEEGLK
+545 RTIATEEGLR
-555 NEEVEIM
+555 NDEYYISNHFHVTIL
-562 KKFSVVVME
+562 E
-571 SLKGFNVD
+571 SLKGFKVD
-579 NYVEMVSTET
+579 EYVEMVSTET

-607 VEVTITPNSYLPE
+607 VEVTITPDSYVSE
-620 EWKSMVEIV
+620 EWKSMVEII
-629 PTDESKLN
+629 PTDETMLN
-637 YTIIPHSVGRATISV
+637 YTIKPHSVGRATISV
-652 KLDGVEVATSNVL
+652 KLDGVEVATSHVG

-679 SFYAGGVR
+679 SLYSGGVS

-719 DLNSLGT
+719 DLNRLEP

-741 LDLRI
+741 LNLRI
-746 MYTGAY
+746 YPGGY
-752 EDMQTHR
+752 EDMRTHR

-785 DSNAN
+785 DTYAN
-790 NFNVG
+790 KFNVG
-795 DRIVSKDDG
+795 DRIVSKDNG

-812 WTGTLITLHAGLGY
+812 WTGTLTTLHAGLGY
-826 MYFNAGS
+826 MYFNAAS
-833 ENVDMEYQRES
+833 DTINMELKYEWN
-844 LMPQGTPVMNA
+844 MPQGTPVMNA

-960 IVTGITSADIAS
+960 IVTGITAADIAS
-972 SGIAIV
+972 SGIAVV

-988 VADIIVCNASGA
+988 VADVIVCNASGA

-1006 TTVAGLPSGVYV
+1006 TTVTGLPSGVYV

>member
-1 MRKQLLLMLSLLL
+1 MLSLLL

-34 DEHVIYVGL
+34 DEHVIFVGL

-55 ENTYLGAFIDGECR
+55 DNTYLGAFIEGECR
-69 GLAKVSQKS
+69 GLAKVSRYS
-78 VSDTKTI
+78 VSDTQTI

-93 GSDTDNGKAISFRL
+93 GTNTDNGKAISYRL
-107 SVPGANTS
+107 SVGGNQS
-115 YIYND
+115 FVFND
-120 LQPAAD
+120 LKPAAN
-126 AVTYTNKKTTGTL
+126 AVTYTNNGTTGKL
-139 SDLFP
+139 SALYQ
-144 LKFIQPLYYAFT
+144 LTFIRPGYYSIVQP
-156 QETVSVKVGEQL
+156 EVSVKVGAEF
-168 NLLDYITFEP
+168 NLLDHITFEP
-178 ANANIPELNWN
+178 ANANIPEMNWA
-189 MYDESWRENVN
+189 MGQGEKENEYAS
-200 IEGNKLT
+200 IKGNTFKAL
-207 AIKSTGKYGAVGIF
+207 KSTGKYIWVSVSPNLLG
-221 PKLWDMKNTGDHTSI
+221 MKPTGQYTG
-236 NVRVIQPATSIELRD
+236 VRVRIIQPATSIELRD

-272 SGYTTSPADC
+272 SGYTTAPADC
-282 NEELTWKSSDETAL
+282 NEELTWKSSDETAI

-307 NPVKAGT
+307 NPVKTGT

-339 NPVGTVKVI
+339 NPVGRVKEI
-348 KMYVGENLLDI
+348 KMYIGDNLLSI

-371 ADRSV
+371 TDRSV
-376 RYEVNQSYSDQGVY
+376 RYEVLPSYNQDQEFKY
-390 EDGDGAYKY
+390 NEILEDNGSEG
-399 TDIFGNLYF
+399 IFARKPGRAR
-408 NEGDEMIALKSG
+408 IAIISN
-420 RVRVTIRSVQNP
+420 QNP
-432 QASCEYEVIVKDGP
+432 QASCTYEVIVKDGP
-446 TSITFKQEEMTF
+446 TNITFKQEEMTF
-458 LLPIKDTDKS
+458 LMPIKDTDKW

-486 YDENESY
+486 YEEYESY
-493 DKRST
+493 DIAQSNLDISSLTDAVK
-498 LLYIQFVKDVT
+498 LY
-509 SDTEVITLDYDFT
+509 YDFKK
-522 EDKLSASIVNAGRGS
+522 DSLSASVVK
-537 VGVIYLSE
+537 VGEGWIDISYSSE
-545 RTVASEEGLK
+545 RTIATEEGLR
-555 NEEVEIM
+555 NDEYEISNH
-562 KKFSVVVME
+562 FHVTILE
-571 SLKGFNVD
+571 SLKGFKVD
-579 NYVEMVSTET
+579 GYVDMVSTET

-607 VEVTITPNSYLPE
+607 VEVTITPNSYVPE

-629 PTDESKLN
+629 PTDETKLN
-637 YTIIPHSVGRATISV
+637 YTILPHGVGSATISV
-652 KLDGVEVATSNVL
+652 KLDGEEVATSHVS

-679 SFYAGGVR
+679 SFYAGGVS

-709 HNDPEYGYFG
+709 YNDPEYGYFG
-719 DLNSLGT
+719 EINRLES

-785 DSNAN
+785 DTYAN
-790 NFNVG
+790 KFNVG
-795 DRIVSKDDG
+795 DRIVSKDNG

-812 WTGTLITLHAGLGY
+812 WTGTLTTLHAGLGY
-826 MYFNAGS
+826 MYFNAAS
-833 ENVDMEYQRES
+833 DTIDMEYLREGS
-844 LMPQGTPVMNA
+844 MPQGTPVMNA

-1006 TTVAGLPSGVYV
+1006 TTVTGLPSGVYV

>member
-1 MRKQLLLMLSLLL
+1 MLSLLL

-43 VDDQGSAVQSFN
+43 TEGSLDNCGQKELP

-69 GLAKVSQKS
+69 GLAKVQKKSLS
-78 VSDTKTI
+78 VALTI
-85 YYFALRVK
+85 NYFPLRVK
-93 GSDTDNGKAISFRL
+93 GDTNDEGKAISFMLLYPGGQL
-107 SVPGANTS
+107 SYV
-115 YIYND
+115 YD

-144 LKFIQPLYYAFT
+144 LKFIQPLYYGFT
-156 QETVSVKVGEQL
+156 QETVSVKVGEQI

-189 MYDESWRENVN
+189 MYEESENVI

-207 AIKSTGKYGAVGIF
+207 AIKSTGKYGSVGVF
-221 PKLWDMKNTGDHTSI
+221 PKLWDMKNTGQYSDI
-236 NVRVIQPATSIELRD
+236 NIRVIQPATSIELRD

-272 SGYTTSPADC
+272 SGYTTAPADC
-282 NEELTWKSSDETAL
+282 NEELTWKSSDETAIR
-296 LPMIGS
+296 PMTSES
-302 DIGKF
+302 DLGKF

-325 VDLKVTVIKPVEYI
+325 VDLKVTVIKPVE
-339 NPVGTVKVI
+339 NI
-348 KMYVGENLLDI
+348 KMVGSVKTIKMFLGENLLDI
-359 LPSGYK
+359 LPAGYK

-371 ADRSV
+371 TDRSV
-376 RYEVNQSYSDQGVY
+376 HYEVNQGYYQGVH
-390 EDGDGAYKY
+390 EDVDGTYKY
-399 TDIFGNLYF
+399 TDIFGDEYF
-408 NEGDEMIALKSG
+408 NEGDEMIALKPG

-432 QASCEYEVIVKDGP
+432 QASCEYEVIVKRGP
-446 TSITFKQEEMTF
+446 TNITFKQEEMTF
-458 LLPIKDTDKS
+458 LMPRKDTDKW

-486 YDENESY
+486 YDEYEEY
-493 DKRST
+493 DIAQSDLDILSFTKAVN
-498 LLYIQFVKDVT
+498 LY
-509 SDTEVITLDYDFT
+509 YDFKN
-522 EDKLSASIVNAGRGS
+522 DILSASIDSIGQGWIDVS
-537 VGVIYLSE
+537 YSSE
-545 RTVASEEGLK
+545 RTIATETGLQNDK
-555 NEEVEIM
+555 YRISNHFNITIL
-562 KKFSVVVME
+562 E
-571 SLKGFNVD
+571 SLKGFKVD
-579 NYVEMVSTET
+579 GYVDMVSTET

-597 PVGAEVDPSR
+597 PVDAEVDPSR
-607 VEVTITPNSYLPE
+607 VEVTIKDANVPE
-620 EWKSMVEIV
+620 MWKSIVEIV
-629 PTDESKLN
+629 PTDETMLN
-637 YTIIPHSVGRATISV
+637 YTIKPHSVGRATISV
-652 KLDGVEVATSNVL
+652 KLDGVEVATSHVG

-679 SFYAGGVR
+679 SLYSGGVS

-719 DLNSLGT
+719 DIYSLEPGE
-726 GTCYKI
+726 CYKI

-741 LDLRI
+741 LNLRI
-746 MYTGAY
+746 YPGGY
-752 EDMQTHR
+752 EDMRPYR

-785 DSNAN
+785 DANAN
-790 NFNVG
+790 KFNVG
-795 DRIVSKDDG
+795 DRIVSKDNG

-812 WTGTLITLHAGLGY
+812 WTGTLTTLHAGLGY
-826 MYFNAGS
+826 MYFNAAS
-833 ENVDMEYQRES
+833 DTINMELKYEWN
-844 LMPQGTPVMNA
+844 MPQGTPVMNA
-855 PQHKQS
+855 PQYKQS

-873 MTIVADLGNDYS
+873 MTIVADLGNEYS

-960 IVTGITSADIAS
+960 IVTGITAADIAS
-972 SGIAIV
+972 SGIAVV

-988 VADIIVCNASGA
+988 VADVIVCNASGA

-1006 TTVAGLPSGVYV
+1006 TTVTGLPSGVYV

>member
-1 MRKQLLLMLSLLL
+1 
-14 YAVGMAAQQ
+14 MAAQQ

-55 ENTYLGAFIDGECR
+55 DNTYLGAFIDGECR
-69 GLAKVSQKS
+69 GLAKVSRYS
-78 VSDTKTI
+78 VSDTQTI

-93 GSDTDNGKAISFRL
+93 GTNTDNGKAISYRL
-107 SVPGANTS
+107 SVGGNHS
-115 YIYND
+115 FVFND
-120 LQPAAD
+120 LKPAAN
-126 AVTYTNKKTTGTL
+126 AVTYTNNGTTGKL
-139 SDLFP
+139 SALYQ
-144 LKFIQPLYYAFT
+144 LTFIRPGYYSIVQP
-156 QETVSVKVGEQL
+156 EVRVKVGAEF

-178 ANANIPELNWN
+178 ANANIPEMDWT
-189 MYDESWRENVN
+189 MGQGEKENEYAS
-200 IEGNKLT
+200 IKGNTFKAL
-207 AIKSTGKYGAVGIF
+207 KSTGKYGSVSVS
-221 PKLWDMKNTGDHTSI
+221 PNLWGMKPTGQYTKVS
-236 NVRVIQPATSIELRD
+236 VRVIQPATSIELRD

-272 SGYTTSPADC
+272 SGYTTAPADC
-282 NEELTWKSSDETAL
+282 NEELTWKSSDETAIR
-296 LPMIGS
+296 PMTSES
-302 DIGKF
+302 DLGKF
-307 NPVKAGT
+307 EPVKTGT

-325 VDLKVTVIKPVEYI
+325 VDLKVTVIKPVESI
-339 NPVGTVKVI
+339 IPVGSVKAI
-348 KMYVGENLLDI
+348 KMFVGENLLNI

-371 ADRSV
+371 TDRSV
-376 RYEVNQSYSDQGVY
+376 HYEVNQSFSDQGVY

-399 TDIFGNLYF
+399 TDIFGDLYF
-408 NEGDEMIALKSG
+408 NEGDEMIALKPG
-420 RVRVTIRSVQNP
+420 RVRVVIRSVQNP
-432 QASCEYEVIVKDGP
+432 QMACEYEVIVKRGP

-458 LLPIKDTDKS
+458 LMPRKDTDKW

-486 YDENESY
+486 YEKHEEYDIAESDLDILSY
-493 DKRST
+493 TKAVN
-498 LLYIQFVKDVT
+498 LYYNFEKD
-509 SDTEVITLDYDFT
+509 S
-522 EDKLSASIVNAGRGS
+522 LSASIDSIGQGRINVS
-537 VGVIYLSE
+537 YSSE
-545 RTVASEEGLK
+545 RTIATEEGLQ
-555 NEEVEIM
+555 NDEYRISNH
-562 KKFSVVVME
+562 FNITILE
-571 SLKGFNVD
+571 SLKGFKVD
-579 NYVEMVSTET
+579 GYVDMVSTET

-597 PVGAEVDPSR
+597 PVDAEVDPSR
-607 VEVTITPNSYLPE
+607 VEVTIVDASVPE
-620 EWKSMVEIV
+620 MWKSIVEIV
-629 PTDESKLN
+629 PTDETMLN
-637 YTIIPHSVGRATISV
+637 YTIKPHSVGRATISV
-652 KLDGVEVATSNVL
+652 KLDGVEVATSYVG
-665 IGQRYMQKAGWKWT
+665 IGQRYIQKAGWKWT
-679 SFYAGGVR
+679 SLYSGGVS

-695 GNVVEEIRSEDALL
+695 GDVVEEIRSEEALL

-719 DLNSLGT
+719 DLNRLES

-741 LDLRI
+741 LNLRI
-746 MYTGAY
+746 YPGGY
-752 EDMQTHR
+752 EDMRPYR

-785 DSNAN
+785 DANAN
-790 NFNVG
+790 KFNVG
-795 DRIVSKDDG
+795 DRIVSKDNG

-812 WTGTLITLHAGLGY
+812 WTGTLTTLHAGLGY
-826 MYFNAGS
+826 MYFNAAS
-833 ENVDMEYQRES
+833 DTINMELKYEWN
-844 LMPQGTPVMNA
+844 MPQGTPVMNA
-855 PQHKQS
+855 PKHKQS

-960 IVTGITSADIAS
+960 IVTGITAADIAS
-972 SGIAIV
+972 SGIAVV

-988 VADIIVCNASGA
+988 VADVIVCNASGA

-1006 TTVAGLPSGVYV
+1006 TTVTGLPSGVYV

>member
-1 MRKQLLLMLSLLL
+1 
-14 YAVGMAAQQ
+14 MAAQQ

-34 DEHVIYVGL
+34 DEHVIFVGL
-43 VDDQGSAVQSFN
+43 VDEQGSAVQSFN

-69 GLAKVSQKS
+69 GLAKVSRYS
-78 VSDTKTI
+78 VSDTQTI

-93 GSDTDNGKAISFRL
+93 GTNTDNGKAISYRL
-107 SVPGANTS
+107 SVGGNQS
-115 YIYND
+115 LVFND
-120 LQPAAD
+120 LKPAAN
-126 AVTYTNKKTTGTL
+126 AVTYTNNGTTGKL
-139 SDLFP
+139 SALYQ
-144 LKFIQPLYYAFT
+144 LTFIRPGYYSIVQP
-156 QETVSVKVGEQL
+156 EVSVKVGAEF
-168 NLLDYITFEP
+168 NLLDHITFEP
-178 ANANIPELNWN
+178 ANANIPEMNWT
-189 MYDESWRENVN
+189 MGQGEKENEYAS
-200 IEGNKLT
+200 IKGNTFKAL
-207 AIKSTGKYGAVGIF
+207 KSTGKYSWVSVS
-221 PKLWDMKNTGDHTSI
+221 PNLWGMKPTGQYTKVS
-236 NVRVIQPATSIELRD
+236 VRVIQPATSIELRD

-272 SGYTTSPADC
+272 SGYTTAPADC
-282 NEELTWKSSDETAL
+282 NEELTWKSSDETAIR
-296 LPMIGS
+296 PMTSES
-302 DIGKF
+302 DLGKF
-307 NPVKAGT
+307 EPVKTGT

-339 NPVGTVKVI
+339 NPVGRVKEI
-348 KMYVGENLLDI
+348 KMYIGDNLLDI

-371 ADRSV
+371 TDRSV
-376 RYEVNQSYSDQGVY
+376 RYEVLPSYNQDQEFKY
-390 EDGDGAYKY
+390 NEILEDNGSEG
-399 TDIFGNLYF
+399 IFARKPGRAR
-408 NEGDEMIALKSG
+408 IAIISN
-420 RVRVTIRSVQNP
+420 QNP
-432 QASCEYEVIVKDGP
+432 QATCTYEVIVKDGP
-446 TSITFKQEEMTF
+446 TNITFKQDEMTF
-458 LLPIKDTDKS
+458 LMPIKDTDKW

-486 YDENESY
+486 YEEYESY
-493 DKRST
+493 DIAQSNLDISSLT
-498 LLYIQFVKDVT
+498 DAVKL
-509 SDTEVITLDYDFT
+509 SYDFKK
-522 EDKLSASIVNAGRGS
+522 DSLSASVVK
-537 VGVIYLSE
+537 VGEGWIDISYSSE
-545 RTVASEEGLK
+545 RTIATEEGLR
-555 NEEVEIM
+555 NDEYEISNH
-562 KKFSVVVME
+562 FHVTIME
-571 SLKGFNVD
+571 SLKGFKVD
-579 NYVEMVSTET
+579 GFVDMVSTET

-597 PVGAEVDPSR
+597 PVDAEVDPAR
-607 VEVTITPNSYLPE
+607 VEVTITPDSYVPE
-620 EWKSMVEIV
+620 EWKSIVEIV
-629 PTDESKLN
+629 PTDETMLN
-637 YTIIPHSVGRATISV
+637 YTIRPHSVGRAIISV
-652 KLDGVEVATSNVL
+652 KLDGVEVASSNVL
-665 IGQRYMQKAGWKWT
+665 IGQRYMQKAGWKWA
-679 SFYAGGVR
+679 SLYGGDVS

-719 DLNSLGT
+719 DINRLES

-752 EDMQTHR
+752 EDMRTHR

-785 DSNAN
+785 DAYAN
-790 NFNVG
+790 KFNVG
-795 DRIVSKDDG
+795 DRIVSKDNG

-812 WTGTLITLHAGLGY
+812 WTGTLTTLHAGLGY
-826 MYFNAGS
+826 MYFNAGT

-873 MTIVADLGNDYS
+873 MTIVADLGNEYS

-960 IVTGITSADIAS
+960 IVTGITAADIAS

-988 VADIIVCNASGA
+988 VADVIVCNASGA

-1006 TTVAGLPSGVYV
+1006 TTVTGLPSGVYV

>member
-1 MRKQLLLMLSLLL
+1 MLSLLL

-43 VDDQGSAVQSFN
+43 TEGSLDNCGQKELP

-69 GLAKVSQKS
+69 GLAKVQKKSLS
-78 VSDTKTI
+78 VALTI
-85 YYFALRVK
+85 NYFPLRVK
-93 GSDTDNGKAISFRL
+93 GDTNDEGKAISFRL
-107 SVPGANTS
+107 LYPGGQLS
-115 YIYND
+115 YVYD

-144 LKFIQPLYYAFT
+144 LKFIQPLYYGFT
-156 QETVSVKVGEQL
+156 QETVSVKVGEQI

-189 MYDESWRENVN
+189 MYEESENVI

-207 AIKSTGKYGAVGIF
+207 AIKSTGKYGSVGVF
-221 PKLWDMKNTGDHTSI
+221 PKLWDMKNTGQYSDI
-236 NVRVIQPATSIELRD
+236 NIRVIQPATSIELRD

-272 SGYTTSPADC
+272 SGYTTAPADC
-282 NEELTWKSSDETAL
+282 NEELTWKSSDETAIR
-296 LPMIGS
+296 PMIGS

-307 NPVKAGT
+307 NPVKTGT

-339 NPVGTVKVI
+339 TPVGRVKEI
-348 KMYVGENLLDI
+348 KMYIGDNLLSI

-371 ADRSV
+371 TDRSV
-376 RYEVNQSYSDQGVY
+376 HYEVLPSYNQDQEFKY
-390 EDGDGAYKY
+390 NEILEDNGSEG
-399 TDIFGNLYF
+399 IFARKPGRAR
-408 NEGDEMIALKSG
+408 IAIISN
-420 RVRVTIRSVQNP
+420 QNP
-432 QASCEYEVIVKDGP
+432 QAACTYEVIVKDGP
-446 TSITFKQEEMTF
+446 TNITFKQEEMTF
-458 LLPIKDTDKS
+458 LMPIKDTDKW

-486 YDENESY
+486 YEEYESY
-493 DKRST
+493 DIAQSNLDISSLTDAVK
-498 LLYIQFVKDVT
+498 LY
-509 SDTEVITLDYDFT
+509 YDFKK
-522 EDKLSASIVNAGRGS
+522 DSLSASVVK
-537 VGVIYLSE
+537 VGEGWIDISYSSE
-545 RTVASEEGLK
+545 RTIATEEGLR
-555 NEEVEIM
+555 NDEYEISNH
-562 KKFSVVVME
+562 FHVTIME
-571 SLKGFNVD
+571 SLKGFKVD
-579 NYVEMVSTET
+579 GYVDMVSTET

-597 PVGAEVDPSR
+597 PVDAEVDPSR
-607 VEVTITPNSYLPE
+607 VEVTITPDSYVSE
-620 EWKSMVEIV
+620 EWKSIVEIV
-629 PTDESKLN
+629 PTDETMLN
-637 YTIIPHSVGRATISV
+637 YTIRPHSVGRATISV
-652 KLDGVEVATSNVL
+652 KLDGVEVATSHVG
-665 IGQRYMQKAGWKWT
+665 IGQRYMQKAGWKWA
-679 SFYAGGVR
+679 SLYGGDVS

-695 GNVVEEIRSEDALL
+695 GNVVEEIRSEEALL

-719 DLNSLGT
+719 DINRLES

-752 EDMQTHR
+752 EDMRTHR

-785 DSNAN
+785 DANAN
-790 NFNVG
+790 KFNVG
-795 DRIVSKDDG
+795 DRIVSKDNG

-812 WTGTLITLHAGLGY
+812 WTGTLTTLHAGLGY

-833 ENVDMEYQRES
+833 ENVDMEYLREGS
-844 LMPQGTPVMNA
+844 MPQGTPVMNA

-960 IVTGITSADIAS
+960 IVTGITAADIAS
-972 SGIAIV
+972 SGIAVV

-988 VADIIVCNASGA
+988 VADVIVCNASGA

-1006 TTVAGLPSGVYV
+1006 TTVTGLPSGVYV

>member
-1 MRKQLLLMLSLLL
+1 
-14 YAVGMAAQQ
+14 MAAQQ
-23 PDWGY
+23 ADWGY

-43 VDDQGSAVQSFN
+43 TEGSLDNCGQKELP

-69 GLAKVSQKS
+69 GLAKVQKKSLS
-78 VSDTKTI
+78 VALTI
-85 YYFALRVK
+85 NYFPLRVK
-93 GSDTDNGKAISFRL
+93 GDTNDEGKAISFRL
-107 SVPGANTS
+107 LYPGGQLS
-115 YIYND
+115 YVYD

-144 LKFIQPLYYAFT
+144 LKFIQPLYYGFT
-156 QETVSVKVGEQL
+156 QETVSVKVGEQI

-189 MYDESWRENVN
+189 MYEESENVI

-207 AIKSTGKYGAVGIF
+207 AIKSTGKYGSVGVF
-221 PKLWDMKNTGDHTSI
+221 PKLWDMKNTGQYSDI
-236 NVRVIQPATSIELRD
+236 NIRVIQPATSIELRD

-272 SGYTTSPADC
+272 SGYTTAPADC
-282 NEELTWKSSDETAL
+282 NEELTWKSSDETAI

-307 NPVKAGT
+307 NPVKTGT

-339 NPVGTVKVI
+339 NPVGRVKEI
-348 KMYVGENLLDI
+348 KMYIGDNLLSI

-371 ADRSV
+371 TDRSV
-376 RYEVNQSYSDQGVY
+376 HYEVLPSYNKDQEFKY
-390 EDGDGAYKY
+390 NEILEDNGSEG
-399 TDIFGNLYF
+399 IFARKPGRAR
-408 NEGDEMIALKSG
+408 IAIISN
-420 RVRVTIRSVQNP
+420 QNP
-432 QASCEYEVIVKDGP
+432 QASCTYEVIVKDGP
-446 TSITFKQEEMTF
+446 TNITFKQEEMTF
-458 LLPIKDTDKS
+458 LMPIKDTDKW

-486 YDENESY
+486 YEEYESY
-493 DKRST
+493 DIAQSNLDISSLTDAVK
-498 LLYIQFVKDVT
+498 LY
-509 SDTEVITLDYDFT
+509 YDFKK
-522 EDKLSASIVNAGRGS
+522 DSLSASVVK
-537 VGVIYLSE
+537 VGEGWIDISYSSE
-545 RTVASEEGLK
+545 RTIATEEGLR
-555 NEEVEIM
+555 NDEYEISNH
-562 KKFSVVVME
+562 FHVTILE
-571 SLKGFNVD
+571 SLKGFKVD
-579 NYVEMVSTET
+579 GYVDMVSTET

-607 VEVTITPNSYLPE
+607 VEVTITPNTYVSE
-620 EWKSMVEIV
+620 EWKSIVEIE
-629 PTDESKLN
+629 PTDETMLN
-637 YTIIPHSVGRATISV
+637 YTIKPHSVGRATISV
-652 KLDGVEVATSNVL
+652 KLDGEEVATSYVS

-679 SFYAGGVR
+679 SFYGGGVR

-719 DLNSLGT
+719 DIYSLET
-726 GTCYKI
+726 GECYKI

-746 MYTGAY
+746 MYTGGY
-752 EDMQTHR
+752 EDMRTHR

-785 DSNAN
+785 DAYAN
-790 NFNVG
+790 KFNVG

-812 WTGTLITLHAGLGY
+812 WTGTLTTLRAGLGY
-826 MYFNAGS
+826 MYFNAAS
-833 ENVDMEYQRES
+833 DTIDMEYLHEGS
-844 LMPQGTPVMNA
+844 MPQGTPVMNA

-891 GAFVGDECRGEG
+891 GAFVGEECRGEG
-903 EMIDG
+903 EMIEG

-926 HDAVSGEMR
+926 YDAVSGEMR
-935 TINEQMPFAKM
+935 TINEQLPFAKM
-946 AGSLRAPQRLTVGG
+946 AGSFRTPQRMTVGG
-960 IVTGITSADIAS
+960 IVTGITAADIAS

-988 VADIIVCNASGA
+988 VADVIVCNASGA

-1006 TTVAGLPSGVYV
+1006 TTVTGLPSGVYV

>member
-1 MRKQLLLMLSLLL
+1 MLSLLL
-14 YAVGMAAQQ
+14 YAVGMAAQ

-43 VDDQGSAVQSFN
+43 TEGSLDNCGQKELP

-69 GLAKVSQKS
+69 GLAKVQKKSLS
-78 VSDTKTI
+78 VALTI
-85 YYFALRVK
+85 NYFPLRVK
-93 GSDTDNGKAISFRL
+93 GDTNDEGKAISFRL
-107 SVPGANTS
+107 LYPGGQLS
-115 YIYND
+115 YVYD

-144 LKFIQPLYYAFT
+144 LKFIQPLYYGFT
-156 QETVSVKVGEQL
+156 QETVSVKVGEQI

-189 MYDESWRENVN
+189 INNESERENVN
-200 IEGNKLT
+200 IVGNKLT
-207 AIKSTGKYGAVGIF
+207 AIKSTGKYGSVGVS
-221 PKLWDMKNTGDHTSI
+221 PKLWDMKNTGQYSDI
-236 NVRVIQPATSIELRD
+236 NIRVIQPATSIELRD

-272 SGYTTSPADC
+272 SGYTTAPADC
-282 NEELTWKSSDETAL
+282 NEELTWKSSDETAIR
-296 LPMIGS
+296 PMTSES
-302 DIGKF
+302 DLGKF

-325 VDLKVTVIKPVEYI
+325 VDLKVTVIKPVE
-339 NPVGTVKVI
+339 KI
-348 KMYVGENLLDI
+348 KMVGSVKTIKMFLGENLLDI
-359 LPSGYK
+359 LPAGYK

-371 ADRSV
+371 TDRSV
-376 RYEVNQSYSDQGVY
+376 HYEVNQGYYQGVH
-390 EDGDGAYKY
+390 EDVDYKY
-399 TDIFGNLYF
+399 TDIFGDEYF
-408 NEGDEMIALKSG
+408 NEGDEMIALKPG

-432 QASCEYEVIVKDGP
+432 QASCEYEVIVKRGP
-446 TSITFKQEEMTF
+446 TNITFKQEEMTF
-458 LLPIKDTDKS
+458 LMPRKDTDKW

-486 YDENESY
+486 YDEYEEYDIAES
-493 DKRST
+493 DLDILSFTKAVN
-498 LLYIQFVKDVT
+498 LY
-509 SDTEVITLDYDFT
+509 YDFKN
-522 EDKLSASIVNAGRGS
+522 DILSALIDSIGQGWIDVS
-537 VGVIYLSE
+537 YSSE
-545 RTVASEEGLK
+545 RTIATETGLQNDK
-555 NEEVEIM
+555 YRISNHFNITIL
-562 KKFSVVVME
+562 E
-571 SLKGFNVD
+571 SLKGFKVD
-579 NYVEMVSTET
+579 GYVEMVSTET

-597 PVGAEVDPSR
+597 PVDAEVDPSR
-607 VEVTITPNSYLPE
+607 VEVTIVDASVPE
-620 EWKSMVEIV
+620 MWKSIVEIV
-629 PTDESKLN
+629 PTDETMLN
-637 YTIIPHSVGRATISV
+637 YTIKPHSVGTATISV
-652 KLDGVEVATSNVL
+652 KLDGEEVATSHVG

-679 SFYAGGVR
+679 SLYSGGVS

-695 GNVVEEIRSEDALL
+695 GDVVEEIRSEDALL

-719 DLNSLGT
+719 DLNRLEPGE
-726 GTCYKI
+726 CYKI

-741 LDLRI
+741 LNLRI
-746 MYTGAY
+746 YPGGY
-752 EDMQTHR
+752 EDMRPYR

-785 DSNAN
+785 DANAN
-790 NFNVG
+790 KFNVG
-795 DRIVSKDDG
+795 DRIVSKDNG

-812 WTGTLITLHAGLGY
+812 WTGTLTTLHAGLGY
-826 MYFNAGS
+826 MYFNAAS
-833 ENVDMEYQRES
+833 DTINMELKYEWN
-844 LMPQGTPVMNA
+844 MPQGTPVMNA

-960 IVTGITSADIAS
+960 IVTGITAADIAS
-972 SGIAIV
+972 SGIAVV

-988 VADIIVCNASGA
+988 VADVIVCNASGA
-1000 VVSTGE
+1000 VVSTGK
-1006 TTVAGLPSGVYV
+1006 TTVTGLPSGVYV

>member
-1 MRKQLLLMLSLLL
+1 
-14 YAVGMAAQQ
+14 MAAQQ

-43 VDDQGSAVQSFN
+43 TEGSLDNCGQKELP

-69 GLAKVSQKS
+69 GLAKVQKKSLS
-78 VSDTKTI
+78 VALTI
-85 YYFALRVK
+85 NYFPLRVK
-93 GSDTDNGKAISFRL
+93 GDTNDEGKAISFRL
-107 SVPGANTS
+107 LYPGGQLS
-115 YIYND
+115 YVYD

-144 LKFIQPLYYAFT
+144 LKFIQPLYYGFT
-156 QETVSVKVGEQL
+156 QETVSVKVGEQI

-189 MYDESWRENVN
+189 MYEESENVI

-207 AIKSTGKYGAVGIF
+207 AIKSTGKYGSVGVF
-221 PKLWDMKNTGDHTSI
+221 PKLWDMKNTGQYSDI
-236 NVRVIQPATSIELRD
+236 NIRVIQPATSIELRD

-272 SGYTTSPADC
+272 SGYTTAPADC
-282 NEELTWKSSDETAL
+282 NEELTWKSSDETAI

-307 NPVKAGT
+307 NPVKTGT

-339 NPVGTVKVI
+339 NPVGRVKEI
-348 KMYVGENLLDI
+348 KMYIGDNLLSI

-371 ADRSV
+371 TDRSV
-376 RYEVNQSYSDQGVY
+376 HYEVLPSYNKDQEFKY
-390 EDGDGAYKY
+390 NEILEDNGSEG
-399 TDIFGNLYF
+399 IFARKPGRAR
-408 NEGDEMIALKSG
+408 IAIISN
-420 RVRVTIRSVQNP
+420 QNP
-432 QASCEYEVIVKDGP
+432 QASCTYEVIVKDGP
-446 TSITFKQEEMTF
+446 TNITFKQEEMTF
-458 LLPIKDTDKS
+458 LMPIKDTDKW

-486 YDENESY
+486 YEEYESY
-493 DKRST
+493 DIAQSNLDISSLTDAVK
-498 LLYIQFVKDVT
+498 LY
-509 SDTEVITLDYDFT
+509 YDFKK
-522 EDKLSASIVNAGRGS
+522 DSLSASVVK
-537 VGVIYLSE
+537 VGEGWIDISYSSE
-545 RTVASEEGLK
+545 RTIATEEGLR
-555 NEEVEIM
+555 NDEYEISNH
-562 KKFSVVVME
+562 FHVTILE
-571 SLKGFNVD
+571 SLKGFKVD
-579 NYVEMVSTET
+579 GYVDMVSTET

-607 VEVTITPNSYLPE
+607 VEVTITPNTYVSE
-620 EWKSMVEIV
+620 EWKSIVEIE
-629 PTDESKLN
+629 PTDETMLN
-637 YTIIPHSVGRATISV
+637 YTIKPHSVGRATISV
-652 KLDGVEVATSNVL
+652 KLDGEEVATSYVS

-679 SFYAGGVR
+679 SFYGGGVR

-719 DLNSLGT
+719 DIYSLET
-726 GTCYKI
+726 GECYKI

-746 MYTGAY
+746 MYTGGY
-752 EDMQTHR
+752 EDMRTHR

-785 DSNAN
+785 DAYAN
-790 NFNVG
+790 KFNVG

-812 WTGTLITLHAGLGY
+812 WTGTLTTLRAGLGY
-826 MYFNAGS
+826 MYFNAAS
-833 ENVDMEYQRES
+833 DTIDMEYLHEGS
-844 LMPQGTPVMNA
+844 MPQGTPVMNA

-891 GAFVGDECRGEG
+891 GAFIGEECRGEG
-903 EMIDG
+903 EMIEG

-926 HDAVSGEMR
+926 YDAVSGEMR
-935 TINEQMPFAKM
+935 TINEQLPFAKM
-946 AGSLRAPQRLTVGG
+946 AGSFRTPQRMTVGG
-960 IVTGITSADIAS
+960 IVTGITAADIAS

-988 VADIIVCNASGA
+988 VADVIVCNASGA

-1006 TTVAGLPSGVYV
+1006 TTVTGLPSGVYV

>member
-1 MRKQLLLMLSLLL
+1 MLSLLL

-43 VDDQGSAVQSFN
+43 TEGSLDNCGQKELP

-69 GLAKVSQKS
+69 GLAKVQKKSLS
-78 VSDTKTI
+78 VALTI
-85 YYFALRVK
+85 NYFPLRVK
-93 GSDTDNGKAISFRL
+93 GDTNDEGKAISFRL
-107 SVPGANTS
+107 LYPGGQLS
-115 YIYND
+115 YVYD

-144 LKFIQPLYYAFT
+144 LKFIQPLYYGFT
-156 QETVSVKVGEQL
+156 QETVSVKVGEQI

-189 MYDESWRENVN
+189 MYEESENVI

-207 AIKSTGKYGAVGIF
+207 AIKSTGKYGSVGVF
-221 PKLWDMKNTGDHTSI
+221 PKLWDMKNTGQYSDI
-236 NVRVIQPATSIELRD
+236 NIRVIQPATSIELRD

-272 SGYTTSPADC
+272 SGYTTAPADC
-282 NEELTWKSSDETAL
+282 NEELTWKSSDETAI

-307 NPVKAGT
+307 NPVKTGT

-339 NPVGTVKVI
+339 EMVGSVKTI
-348 KMYVGENLLDI
+348 KMFVGENLLDI

-376 RYEVNQSYSDQGVY
+376 KYEVNESYSDQGVY

-408 NEGDEMIALKSG
+408 NEGDEMIALKPG

-432 QASCEYEVIVKDGP
+432 QVSCTYEVIVKDGP

-486 YDENESY
+486 FDENESY
-493 DKRST
+493 DKQRT
-498 LLYIQFVKDVT
+498 YLLMELSGDG
-509 SDTEVITLDYDFT
+509 DTKPITLNYDFM
-522 EDKLSASIVNAGRGS
+522 EDKLSASIVNAGRGT
-537 VGVIYLSE
+537 VHVLYVSE

-562 KKFSVVVME
+562 KEFSVVVME
-571 SLKGFNVD
+571 SLKGFKVD
-579 NYVEMVSTET
+579 GYVEMVSTET

-607 VEVTITPNSYLPE
+607 VEVTITPDSYVPE

-629 PTDESKLN
+629 PTDETKLN
-637 YTIIPHSVGRATISV
+637 YTILPHSVGSATISV
-652 KLDGVEVATSNVL
+652 KLDGEEVATSYVR
-665 IGQRYMQKAGWKWT
+665 IGQRYMQKAGWKWA
-679 SFYAGGVR
+679 SLYGGGVG

-719 DLNSLGT
+719 DIYSLET

-752 EDMQTHR
+752 EDMRTHR

-785 DSNAN
+785 DTYAN
-790 NFNVG
+790 KFNVG
-795 DRIVSKDDG
+795 DRIVSKDNG

-812 WTGTLITLHAGLGY
+812 WTGPLTTLHAGLGY
-826 MYFNAGS
+826 MYFNAAS
-833 ENVDMEYQRES
+833 DTIDMEYLREGS
-844 LMPQGTPVMNA
+844 MPQGTPVMNA

-960 IVTGITSADIAS
+960 IVTGITAADIAS
-972 SGIAIV
+972 SGIAVV

-988 VADIIVCNASGA
+988 VADVIVCNASGA

-1006 TTVAGLPSGVYV
+1006 TTVTGLPSGVYV

>member
-1 MRKQLLLMLSLLL
+1 
-14 YAVGMAAQQ
+14 MAAQQ

-43 VDDQGSAVQSFN
+43 VDDKGSAVQSFN
-55 ENTYLGAFIDGECR
+55 ANTYLGAFIDGECR
-69 GLAKVSQKS
+69 GIAEVSQKS

-107 SVPGANTS
+107 SIPGTNMS

-120 LQPAAD
+120 LKPAAN

-139 SDLFP
+139 SALYP
-144 LKFIQPLYYAFT
+144 LTFIQSWVCGYT
-156 QETVSVKVGEQL
+156 QTFVSVKVGEEI
-168 NLLDYITFEP
+168 NLLDYLKFTPE
-178 ANANIPELNWN
+178 NANIPELIWGINRN
-189 MYDESWRENVN
+189 HREYVT
-200 IEGNKLT
+200 ITGNTLKAL
-207 AIKSTGKYGAVGIF
+207 KSTKFVGAATVSA
-221 PKLWDMKNTGDHTSI
+221 KLKDFTFSSENQSLKIT
-236 NVRVIQPATSIELRD
+236 VIQPATSIELLD

-264 AALNTVLR
+264 SVLNTVLHKCFNIL
-272 SGYTTSPADC
+272 PEDC
-282 NEELTWKSSDETAL
+282 NEKMWWKSNDETAIR
-296 LPMIGS
+296 PMEGN

-307 NPVKAGT
+307 EPVKTGT
-314 YTMTLSGENAS
+314 YTMTLGGEKAS

-339 NPVGTVKVI
+339 EMVGSVKTI
-348 KMYVGENLLDI
+348 KMFVGENLLNI
-359 LPSGYK
+359 LPAGYK

-371 ADRSV
+371 TDRSV
-376 RYEVNQSYSDQGVY
+376 KYEVNQSFSDQGVY

-399 TDIFGNLYF
+399 TDIFGDLYF
-408 NEGDEMIALKSG
+408 NEGDEMIALKPG
-420 RVRVTIRSVQNP
+420 RVRVTINSTQNSR
-432 QASCEYEVIVKDGP
+432 AYCEYEVIVKRGP
-446 TSITFKQEEMTF
+446 TNITFKQEEMTF
-458 LLPIKDTDKS
+458 LMPRKDTDKW

-486 YDENESY
+486 YDEYEEYDIAES
-493 DKRST
+493 DLDIRSYT
-498 LLYIQFVKDVT
+498 KAVKLYYNF
-509 SDTEVITLDYDFT
+509 E
-522 EDKLSASIVNAGRGS
+522 EDSLSASIDSIGGGRINVS
-537 VGVIYLSE
+537 YSSE
-545 RTVASEEGLK
+545 RTIATEEGLQ
-555 NEEVEIM
+555 NDEYRISND
-562 KKFSVVVME
+562 FNITILE
-571 SLKGFNVD
+571 SLKGFKVD
-579 NYVEMVSTET
+579 GYVEMVSTET

-597 PVGAEVDPSR
+597 PVDAEVDPSR
-607 VEVTITPNSYLPE
+607 VEVTIEDASVPE
-620 EWKSMVEIV
+620 MWKSIVDIV
-629 PTDESKLN
+629 PTDETMLN
-637 YTIIPHSVGRATISV
+637 YTIKPHSVGRATISV
-652 KLDGVEVATSNVL
+652 KLDGVEVATSYVG

-679 SFYAGGVR
+679 SLYSGGVS

-719 DLNSLGT
+719 DLNRLEPGE
-726 GTCYKI
+726 CYKI

-741 LDLRI
+741 LNLRI
-746 MYTGAY
+746 YPGGY
-752 EDMQTHR
+752 EDMRPYR

-785 DSNAN
+785 DANAN
-790 NFNVG
+790 KFNVG
-795 DRIVSKDDG
+795 DRIVSKDNG

-812 WTGTLITLHAGLGY
+812 WTGTLTTLHAGLGY
-826 MYFNAGS
+826 MYFNAAS
-833 ENVDMEYQRES
+833 DTINMELKYEWN
-844 LMPQGTPVMNA
+844 MPQGTPVMNA

-935 TINEQMPFAKM
+935 TINEQMPFTKM

-960 IVTGITSADIAS
+960 IVTGITAADIAS

-978 DGQITVQGMD
+978 NGQITVQGMD
-988 VADIIVCNASGA
+988 VADVIVCNASGA

-1006 TTVAGLPSGVYV
+1006 TTVTGLPSGVYV